1 MANEFKITDIVDKKA
16 FDELTNLIN
25 KFNETKE
32 VYSDLTKEL
41 AGGLKVKPGDLK
53 ELADKTEKYTNIMN
67 QLVTTQNKLADI
79 QGKYKAVLNDLNKN
93 MKEFLSL
100 SSLSGKFDSLTSA
113 INKASDALKTA
124 SEAIKNTSEAQKEN
138 AQTTQRQSQ
147 AMQSASSSISLTSSA
162 YAEILNTVT
171 SYDNKAKELNER
183 LSINKTKLDEIRRE
197 LSNLS
202 KELSKG
208 TISQQEYLRIVSD
221 LTIKERDLVQQ
232 NKQYTSLLNAHSKAM
247 VSTAGSYNEMSAAVV
262 QLENRFRNLSEAQRQ
277 GDQGVGLIKQIK
289 QLKDEL
295 KTIDAQMGNYQRNVG
310 NYTSHWNGLNVSVQ
324 QMARELPSLAVGWN
338 TFFLAISNNLPIMAD
353 EIKRARD
360 EFKALQ
366 ESGQQGVPVWK
377 QLTKSIL
384 NWQTALVVGITLLSV
399 YGKDIMDWVA
409 SLFKAK
415 DATKELLSAEQEMA
429 LGIKKGMKDVA
440 NSTVKLDVLYKA
452 TQDHTRSLKD
462 RNAAVDELQKMYPA
476 YFANLSND
484 EILAGKAKEAYVQLR
499 EELVANAIARAQL
512 DRMTDIADKREESL
526 LKRRV
531 QYNTYLQAEQKII
544 EASAALEDARQK
556 KAKEGDEVW
565 GYLVAKREEELKK
578 AEDQAKKEKAAW
590 EDLIKET
597 KDYDKVLEGMSKNI
611 NVGALTNDSNGSNK
625 KEAEE
630 YANYM
635 KNIERELTKTRI
647 ALIEDRRK
655 AEVASVENTY
665 KENINKIKGYSAKE
679 NQLRSQYEEEKNKNI
694 REINEKYDLEREEY
708 ESDLEKRSIELKLDT
723 IKNNSEKE
731 LEYKLDL
738 LLRMNELLREE
749 EIREAERRGEDVEL
763 INKKYDARFSSIIQ
777 DNISERLGLIK
788 KGTDRELDIL
798 DTNSLKEINALN
810 KQYKQGE
817 INEKQY
823 RDGLYKITKESG
835 EAKLKL
841 LLKEAEAEL
850 ALSTDL
856 PQEKVDEIQRRIDK
870 IKAQIEAF
878 NNDMDN
884 DENNPGK
891 RWAKNFNSALGDM
904 SSSANKYLGDSA
916 KIFNALGD
924 IIGEMTAKMKDAE
937 DSVFDFWGA
946 LGKGEDGLKKKLTFV
961 LSSFA
966 KIQDGITSIM
976 TDIYDARIKRVEEEQ
991 EANEEAGEK
1000 ELERIEKLEN
1010 SGAITKE
1017 EAEARKRAAEQ
1028 ATANKNKELEKK
1040 KEVLQQKQAKWE
1052 KANAISQSVIATA
1065 LAVSKA
1071 LPNLVLAALVGTLG
1085 AAQLATIIAQPIPK
1099 YAKGT
1104 DNHPGGLAIV
1114 GDGGKHEAVVT
1125 DKGTYITP
1133 NVPTLIDLPRRAKV
1147 IPDVDIERRSDFLPP
1162 FDRLALYRSMN
1173 LRSDI
1178 GALMKDA
1185 ERMGEPITVNV
1196 NNDYRKLE
1204 REMQSLNRS
1213 FEKMA
1218 KYQKKAA
1225 KETELRNIS
1234 SRI

>member
-16 FDELTNLIN
+16 FDELTSLIA

-32 VYSDLTKEL
+32 AYVNLTKDL
-41 AGGLKVKPGDLK
+41 AGGLRVKPGDLK

-67 QLVTTQNKLADI
+67 QLVTTQNKLSDI
-79 QGKYKAVLNDLNKN
+79 QGRYKGILNDLNKN

-113 INKASDALKTA
+113 INKASDALKIA
-124 SEAIKNTSEAQKEN
+124 SEAQKDN
-138 AQTTQRQSQ
+138 AQTTQRQAQ

-162 YAEILNTVT
+162 YAEIINTVT

-183 LSINKTKLDEIRRE
+183 LSANKIRLDEIRRE
-197 LSNLS
+197 LSKLS

-208 TISQQEYLRIVSD
+208 IISQQEYLNKVSD

-262 QLENRFRNLSEAQRQ
+262 QLENRFRNLPEAQRQ

-295 KTIDAQMGNYQRNVG
+295 KAIDAQMGNYQRNVG
-310 NYTSHWNGLNVSVQ
+310 KYTSHWNGLNASVQ
-324 QMARELPSLAVGWN
+324 QVARELPSLAVGWN
-338 TFFLAISNNLPIMAD
+338 AFSLAISNNLPIMAD

-366 ESGQQGVPVWK
+366 ESGQKGVPVWK
-377 QLTKSIL
+377 QLTKSII

-399 YGKDIMDWVA
+399 YGNDIMNWIEN
-409 SLFKAK
+409 LFKAK
-415 DATKELLSAEQEMA
+415 EVTGDLIDYENKLLIARQK
-429 LGIKKGMKDVA
+429 GIQDI
-440 NSTVKLDVLYKA
+440 SRETTKLDLLYKT
-452 TQDHTRSLKD
+452 TQDTNKSMKERLAAA
-462 RNAAVDELQKMYPA
+462 NALQKMSPDYLG
-476 YFANLSND
+476 NMKKES
-484 EILAGKAKEAYVQLR
+484 ILAGEAKEAYMQLR
-499 EELVANAIARAQL
+499 KELVASAIARAQL
-512 DRMTDIADKREESL
+512 DEMTKIAAQRYKAWVKERNAYVS
-526 LKRRV
+526 
-531 QYNTYLQAEQKII
+531 YLRSENELSKNNSDLQKTIT
-544 EASAALEDARQK
+544 LN
-556 KAKEGDEVW
+556 
-565 GYLVAKREEELKK
+565 
-578 AEDQAKKEKAAW
+578 AKKQW
-590 EDLIKET
+590 ENAKDSLS
-597 KDYDKVLEGMSKNI
+597 DYDKALKGMSESI
-611 NVGALTNDSNGSNK
+611 DVDALVNDSNDANK
-625 KEAEE
+625 KEAEK

-635 KNIERELTKTRI
+635 KNIESELTKTRI

-655 AEVASVENTY
+655 AEIASVENTY

-694 REINEKYDLEREEY
+694 RDINEKYDLEREEY

-738 LLRMNELLREE
+738 LLRMNEILREE

-823 RDGLYKITKESG
+823 RDGIYRITKESG

-850 ALSTDL
+850 ALSSDL

-870 IKAQIEAF
+870 IKAQIEDF
-878 NNDMDN
+878 GNDMDN

-891 RWAKNFNSALGDM
+891 RWADDFNNSLGNL

-916 KIFNALGD
+916 NIFNALGD
-924 IIGEMTAKMKDAE
+924 IIGEITAKMDDAG
-937 DSVFDFWGA
+937 DSVLNFWGK
-946 LGKGEDGLKKKLTFV
+946 LDDKGKLSFV

-1010 SGAITKE
+1010 SGVITKE

-1028 ATANKNKELEKK
+1028 TTANKNKELEKK
-1040 KEVLQQKQAKWE
+1040 KEALQQKQAKWE
-1052 KANAISQSVIATA
+1052 KANAISQSIIATA
-1065 LAVSKA
+1065 LAVSRA
-1071 LPNLVLAALVGTLG
+1071 LPNMVLAALVGALG

-1125 DKGTYITP
+1125 DRGAYITP

-1225 KETELRNIS
+1225 KEAELRNIS
-1234 SRI
+1234 NRI

>member
-138 AQTTQRQSQ
+138 AQTTQRQAQ
-147 AMQSASSSISLTSSA
+147 AMQSASSSISLASSA

-183 LSINKTKLDEIRRE
+183 LSANKIRLDEIRRE
-197 LSNLS
+197 LSKLS

-208 TISQQEYLRIVSD
+208 TISQQEYLNKVSN
-221 LTIKERDLVQQ
+221 LANEERGLIQQ
-232 NKQYTSLLNAHSKAM
+232 NKQYTSLLNAHSKVIISA
-247 VSTAGSYNEMSAAVV
+247 SGSYNEMSAAVV

-611 NVGALTNDSNGSNK
+611 NVGALANDSNGSNK

-635 KNIERELTKTRI
+635 KNIESELTKTRI

-655 AEVASVENTY
+655 AEIASVENTY

-694 REINEKYDLEREEY
+694 RDINEKYDLEREEY

-788 KGTDRELDIL
+788 KWTDRELDIL

-891 RWAKNFNSALGDM
+891 RWADDFNNSLGNL

-916 KIFNALGD
+916 NIFNALGD
-924 IIGEMTAKMKDAE
+924 IIGEITAKMDDAG
-937 DSVFDFWGA
+937 DSVLNFWGK
-946 LGKGEDGLKKKLTFV
+946 LDDKGKLSFV

-1010 SGAITKE
+1010 SGVITKE

-1028 ATANKNKELEKK
+1028 TTANKNKELEKK
-1040 KEVLQQKQAKWE
+1040 KEALQQKQAKWE
-1052 KANAISQSVIATA
+1052 KANAISQSIIATA
-1065 LAVSKA
+1065 LAVSRA
-1071 LPNLVLAALVGTLG
+1071 LPNMVLAALVGALG

-1125 DKGTYITP
+1125 DRGAYITP

-1225 KETELRNIS
+1225 KEAELRNIS
-1234 SRI
+1234 NRI

>member
-16 FDELTNLIN
+16 FDELTSLIA

-32 VYSDLTKEL
+32 AYVNLTKDL
-41 AGGLKVKPGDLK
+41 AGGLRVKPGDLK

-67 QLVTTQNKLADI
+67 QLVTTQNKLSDI
-79 QGKYKAVLNDLNKN
+79 QGRYKGILNDLNKN

-113 INKASDALKTA
+113 INKVSDALKIA
-124 SEAIKNTSEAQKEN
+124 SEAQKDN
-138 AQTTQRQSQ
+138 AQTTQRQAQ

-183 LSINKTKLDEIRRE
+183 LSANKIRLDEIRRE
-197 LSNLS
+197 LSELS

-208 TISQQEYLRIVSD
+208 IISQQEYLNKVSD

-232 NKQYTSLLNAHSKAM
+232 NKQYTSLLNAHSKVM
-247 VSTAGSYNEMSAAVV
+247 VSTSGSYNEMSAAVV

-295 KTIDAQMGNYQRNVG
+295 KAIDAQMGNYQRNVG
-310 NYTSHWNGLNVSVQ
+310 NYTSHWNGLNASVQ
-324 QMARELPSLAVGWN
+324 QVARELPSLAVGWN
-338 TFFLAISNNLPIMAD
+338 AFFLAISNNLPIMAN

-366 ESGQQGVPVWK
+366 ESGQKGVPVWK

-399 YGKDIMDWVA
+399 YGKDIMNWIEN
-409 SLFKAK
+409 LFKAK
-415 DATKELLSAEQEMA
+415 EVTGDLIDYENKLLIARQK
-429 LGIKKGMKDVA
+429 GIQDI
-440 NSTVKLDVLYKA
+440 SRETTKLDLLYKT
-452 TQDHTRSLKD
+452 TQDTNKSMKERLAAA
-462 RNAAVDELQKMYPA
+462 NALQKMSPDYLG
-476 YFANLSND
+476 NMKKES
-484 EILAGKAKEAYVQLR
+484 ILAGEAKEAYMQLR
-499 EELVANAIARAQL
+499 KELVASAIARAQL
-512 DRMTDIADKREESL
+512 DEMTKIAAQRYKAWVKERNAYVS
-526 LKRRV
+526 
-531 QYNTYLQAEQKII
+531 YLRSENELSKNNSDLQKTIT
-544 EASAALEDARQK
+544 LN
-556 KAKEGDEVW
+556 
-565 GYLVAKREEELKK
+565 
-578 AEDQAKKEKAAW
+578 AKKQW
-590 EDLIKET
+590 ENAKDSLS
-597 KDYDKVLEGMSKNI
+597 DYDKALKGMSESI
-611 NVGALTNDSNGSNK
+611 DVDALVNDFNDANK

-635 KNIERELTKTRI
+635 KNIESELTKTRI

-655 AEVASVENTY
+655 AEIASVENTY

-694 REINEKYDLEREEY
+694 RDINEKYDLEREEY

-738 LLRMNELLREE
+738 LLRMNEILREE

-823 RDGLYKITKESG
+823 RDGIYRITKESG

-850 ALSTDL
+850 ALSSDL

-870 IKAQIEAF
+870 IKAQIEDF
-878 NNDMDN
+878 GNDMDN

-891 RWAKNFNSALGDM
+891 RWADDFNNSLGNL

-916 KIFNALGD
+916 NIFNALGD
-924 IIGEMTAKMKDAE
+924 IIGEITAKMDDAG
-937 DSVFDFWGA
+937 DSVLNFWGK
-946 LGKGEDGLKKKLTFV
+946 LDDKGKLSFV

-1010 SGAITKE
+1010 SGVITKE

-1028 ATANKNKELEKK
+1028 TTANKNKELEKK
-1040 KEVLQQKQAKWE
+1040 KEALQQKQAKWE
-1052 KANAISQSVIATA
+1052 KANAISQSIIATA
-1065 LAVSKA
+1065 LAVSRA
-1071 LPNLVLAALVGTLG
+1071 LPNMVLAALVGALG

-1125 DKGTYITP
+1125 DRGAYITP

-1225 KETELRNIS
+1225 KEAELRNIS
-1234 SRI
+1234 NRI

>member
-16 FDELTNLIN
+16 FDELTNLIA
-25 KFNETKE
+25 KFNETQE
-32 VYSDLTKEL
+32 VYVNLTKVL
-41 AGGLKVKPGDLK
+41 AGGLDVKPKDLK

-67 QLVTTQNKLADI
+67 QLVTTQNKLSDI
-79 QGKYKAVLNDLNKN
+79 QGRYKGILNDLNKN

-113 INKASDALKTA
+113 INKASDALKIA
-124 SEAIKNTSEAQKEN
+124 SEAIKNTSEAQKDN
-138 AQTTQRQSQ
+138 AQTTQRQAQ

-183 LSINKTKLDEIRRE
+183 LSANKIRLDEIRRE
-197 LSNLS
+197 LSELS

-208 TISQQEYLRIVSD
+208 IISQQEYLNKVSD

-310 NYTSHWNGLNVSVQ
+310 NYTSHWNGLNASVQ
-324 QMARELPSLAVGWN
+324 QVARELPSLAVGWN

-366 ESGQQGVPVWK
+366 ESGQKGVPVWK

-399 YGKDIMDWVA
+399 YGKDIMNWIEN
-409 SLFKAK
+409 LFKAK
-415 DATKELLSAEQEMA
+415 EVTGDLIDYENKLLIARQK
-429 LGIKKGMKDVA
+429 GIQDI
-440 NSTVKLDVLYKA
+440 SRETTKLDLLYKT
-452 TQDHTRSLKD
+452 TQDTNKSMKERL
-462 RNAAVDELQKMYPA
+462 AAANTLQKMSPDYLG
-476 YFANLSND
+476 NMKKES
-484 EILAGKAKEAYVQLR
+484 ILAGEAKEAYMQLR
-499 EELVANAIARAQL
+499 KELVASAIARAQL
-512 DRMTDIADKREESL
+512 DEMTKIAAQRYKAWVKERNAYVS
-526 LKRRV
+526 
-531 QYNTYLQAEQKII
+531 YLRSENELSKNNSDLQKTIT
-544 EASAALEDARQK
+544 LN
-556 KAKEGDEVW
+556 
-565 GYLVAKREEELKK
+565 
-578 AEDQAKKEKAAW
+578 AKKQW
-590 EDLIKET
+590 ENAKDSLS
-597 KDYDKVLEGMSKNI
+597 DYDKALKGMSESI
-611 NVGALTNDSNGSNK
+611 DVDALVNDSNDANK

-635 KNIERELTKTRI
+635 KNIESELTKTRI

-655 AEVASVENTY
+655 AEIASVENTY

-694 REINEKYDLEREEY
+694 RDINEKYDLEREEY

-823 RDGLYKITKESG
+823 RDGIYRITKESG

-850 ALSTDL
+850 ALSSDL

-878 NNDMDN
+878 GNDMDN

-891 RWAKNFNSALGDM
+891 RWADDFNNALGNL
-904 SSSANKYLGDSA
+904 SSSSNKYLGDSA
-916 KIFNALGD
+916 NIFNALGD
-924 IIGEMTAKMKDAE
+924 IIGEITAKMDDAG
-937 DSVFDFWGA
+937 DSVLNFWGK
-946 LGKGEDGLKKKLTFV
+946 LDDKGKLSFV

-1010 SGAITKE
+1010 SGVITKE

-1028 ATANKNKELEKK
+1028 TTANKNKELEKK
-1040 KEVLQQKQAKWE
+1040 KEALQQKQAKWE
-1052 KANAISQSVIATA
+1052 KANAISQSIIATA
-1065 LAVSKA
+1065 LAVSRA
-1071 LPNLVLAALVGTLG
+1071 LPNMVLAALVGALG

-1125 DKGTYITP
+1125 DRGAYITP

-1225 KETELRNIS
+1225 KEAELRNIS
-1234 SRI
+1234 NRI

>member
-1 MANEFKITDIVDKKA
+1 M
-16 FDELTNLIN
+16 
-25 KFNETKE
+25 
-32 VYSDLTKEL
+32 
-41 AGGLKVKPGDLK
+41 AGGLRVKPGDLK

-67 QLVTTQNKLADI
+67 QLVTTQNKLSDI
-79 QGKYKAVLNDLNKN
+79 QGRYKGILNDLNKN

-113 INKASDALKTA
+113 INKASDALKIA
-124 SEAIKNTSEAQKEN
+124 SEAQKDN
-138 AQTTQRQSQ
+138 AQTTQRQAQ

-171 SYDNKAKELNER
+171 SYDNKAKELNES
-183 LSINKTKLDEIRRE
+183 LSANKIRLDEIRRE
-197 LSNLS
+197 LSKLS

-208 TISQQEYLRIVSD
+208 IISQQEYLNKVSD

-295 KTIDAQMGNYQRNVG
+295 KAIDAQMGNYQRNVG
-310 NYTSHWNGLNVSVQ
+310 NYTSHWNGLNASVQ
-324 QMARELPSLAVGWN
+324 QVARELPSLAVGWN

-366 ESGQQGVPVWK
+366 ESGQKGVPVWK

-399 YGKDIMDWVA
+399 YGKDIMNWIE

-415 DATKELLSAEQEMA
+415 EVTGDLIDYENKLLIARQK
-429 LGIKKGMKDVA
+429 GIQDI
-440 NSTVKLDVLYKA
+440 SRETTKLDLLYKT
-452 TQDHTRSLKD
+452 TQDTNKSMKERLAAA
-462 RNAAVDELQKMYPA
+462 NALQKMSPDYLG
-476 YFANLSND
+476 NMKKES
-484 EILAGKAKEAYVQLR
+484 ILAGEAKEAYMQLR
-499 EELVANAIARAQL
+499 KELVASAIARAQL
-512 DRMTDIADKREESL
+512 DEMTKIAAQRYKAWVKERNAYVS
-526 LKRRV
+526 
-531 QYNTYLQAEQKII
+531 YLRSENELSKNNSDLQKTIT
-544 EASAALEDARQK
+544 LN
-556 KAKEGDEVW
+556 
-565 GYLVAKREEELKK
+565 
-578 AEDQAKKEKAAW
+578 AKKQW
-590 EDLIKET
+590 ENAKDSLS
-597 KDYDKVLEGMSKNI
+597 DYDKALKGMSESI
-611 NVGALTNDSNGSNK
+611 DVDALVNDSNDANK
-625 KEAEE
+625 KEAEK

-635 KNIERELTKTRI
+635 KNIESELTKTRI

-655 AEVASVENTY
+655 AEIASVENTY

-694 REINEKYDLEREEY
+694 RDINEKYDLEREEY

-738 LLRMNELLREE
+738 LLRMNEILREE

-823 RDGLYKITKESG
+823 RDGIYRITKESG

-850 ALSTDL
+850 ALSSDL

-870 IKAQIEAF
+870 IKAQIEDF
-878 NNDMDN
+878 GNDMDN

-891 RWAKNFNSALGDM
+891 RWADDFNNSLGNL

-916 KIFNALGD
+916 NIFNALGD
-924 IIGEMTAKMKDAE
+924 IIGEITAKMDDAG
-937 DSVFDFWGA
+937 DSVLNFWGK
-946 LGKGEDGLKKKLTFV
+946 LDDKGKLSFV

-1010 SGAITKE
+1010 SGVITKE

-1028 ATANKNKELEKK
+1028 TTANKNKELEKK
-1040 KEVLQQKQAKWE
+1040 KEALQQKQAKWE
-1052 KANAISQSVIATA
+1052 KANAISQSIIATA
-1065 LAVSKA
+1065 LAVSRA
-1071 LPNLVLAALVGTLG
+1071 LPNMVLAALVGALG

-1125 DKGTYITP
+1125 DRGAYITP

-1225 KETELRNIS
+1225 KEAELRNIS
-1234 SRI
+1234 NRI

>member
-16 FDELTNLIN
+16 FDELTSLIA

-32 VYSDLTKEL
+32 AYVNLTKDL
-41 AGGLKVKPGDLK
+41 AGGLRVKPGDLK

-67 QLVTTQNKLADI
+67 QLVTTQNKLSDI
-79 QGKYKAVLNDLNKN
+79 QGRYKGILNDLNKN

-113 INKASDALKTA
+113 INKASDALKIA
-124 SEAIKNTSEAQKEN
+124 SEAQKDN
-138 AQTTQRQSQ
+138 AQTTQRQAQ

-183 LSINKTKLDEIRRE
+183 LSANKIRLDEIRRE
-197 LSNLS
+197 LSELS

-208 TISQQEYLRIVSD
+208 IISQQEYLNKVSD

-247 VSTAGSYNEMSAAVV
+247 VSTSGSYNEMSAAVV

-295 KTIDAQMGNYQRNVG
+295 KAIDAQMGNYQRNVG
-310 NYTSHWNGLNVSVQ
+310 NYTSHWNGLNASVQ
-324 QMARELPSLAVGWN
+324 QVARELPSLAVGWN
-338 TFFLAISNNLPIMAD
+338 AFFLAISNNLPIMAD

-366 ESGQQGVPVWK
+366 ESGQKGVPVWK

-399 YGKDIMDWVA
+399 YGKDIMNWIEN
-409 SLFKAK
+409 LFKAK
-415 DATKELLSAEQEMA
+415 EVTGDLIDYENKLLIARQK
-429 LGIKKGMKDVA
+429 GIQDI
-440 NSTVKLDVLYKA
+440 SRETTKLDLLYKT
-452 TQDHTRSLKD
+452 TQDTNKLRKERLAAA
-462 RNAAVDELQKMYPA
+462 NALQKMYPD
-476 YFANLSND
+476 YLGNMKKES
-484 EILAGKAKEAYVQLR
+484 ILAGEAKEAYMQLR
-499 EELVANAIARAQL
+499 KELVASAIARAQL
-512 DRMTDIADKREESL
+512 DEMTKIAAQRYKAWVKERNAYVS
-526 LKRRV
+526 
-531 QYNTYLQAEQKII
+531 YLRSENELSKNNSDLQKTIT
-544 EASAALEDARQK
+544 LN
-556 KAKEGDEVW
+556 
-565 GYLVAKREEELKK
+565 
-578 AEDQAKKEKAAW
+578 AKKQW
-590 EDLIKET
+590 ENAKDSLS
-597 KDYDKVLEGMSKNI
+597 DYDKALKGMSESI
-611 NVGALTNDSNGSNK
+611 DVDALVNDSNDANK

-635 KNIERELTKTRI
+635 KNIESELTKTRI

-655 AEVASVENTY
+655 AEIASVENTY

-694 REINEKYDLEREEY
+694 RDINEKYDLEREEY

-738 LLRMNELLREE
+738 LLRMNEILREE

-823 RDGLYKITKESG
+823 RDGIYKITKESG

-841 LLKEAEAEL
+841 LLKESEAEL
-850 ALSTDL
+850 ALSSDL

-870 IKAQIEAF
+870 IKAQIGAF
-878 NNDMDN
+878 GDDMDN

-891 RWAKNFNSALGDM
+891 RWADDFNNALGNL

-916 KIFNALGD
+916 NIFNALGD
-924 IIGEMTAKMKDAE
+924 IIGEITSKMDDAG
-937 DSVFDFWGA
+937 DSVLNFWGK
-946 LGKGEDGLKKKLTFV
+946 LDDKGKLSFV

-1010 SGAITKE
+1010 SGVITKE

-1028 ATANKNKELEKK
+1028 TTANKNKELEKK
-1040 KEVLQQKQAKWE
+1040 KEALQQKQAKWE
-1052 KANAISQSVIATA
+1052 KANAISQSIIATA
-1065 LAVSKA
+1065 LAVSRA
-1071 LPNLVLAALVGTLG
+1071 LPNMVLAALVGALG

-1125 DKGTYITP
+1125 DRGAYITP

-1225 KETELRNIS
+1225 KEAELRNIS
-1234 SRI
+1234 NRI

>member
-16 FDELTNLIN
+16 FDELTSLIA

-32 VYSDLTKEL
+32 AYVNLTKDL
-41 AGGLKVKPGDLK
+41 AGGLRVKPGDLK

-67 QLVTTQNKLADI
+67 QLVTTQNKLSDI
-79 QGKYKAVLNDLNKN
+79 QGRYKGILNDLNKN

-113 INKASDALKTA
+113 INKASDALKIA
-124 SEAIKNTSEAQKEN
+124 SEAQKDN
-138 AQTTQRQSQ
+138 AQTTQRQAQ

-183 LSINKTKLDEIRRE
+183 LSANKIRLDEIRRE
-197 LSNLS
+197 LSELS

-208 TISQQEYLRIVSD
+208 IISQQEYLNKVSD

-232 NKQYTSLLNAHSKAM
+232 NKQYTSLLNVHSKAM

-295 KTIDAQMGNYQRNVG
+295 KAIDAQMGNYQRNVG
-310 NYTSHWNGLNVSVQ
+310 NYTSHWNGLNASVQ
-324 QMARELPSLAVGWN
+324 QVARELPSLAVGWN
-338 TFFLAISNNLPIMAD
+338 AFFLAISNNLPIMAN

-366 ESGQQGVPVWK
+366 ESGQKGVPVWK

-399 YGKDIMDWVA
+399 YGKDIMNWIEN
-409 SLFKAK
+409 LFKAK
-415 DATKELLSAEQEMA
+415 EVTGDLIDYENKLLIARQK
-429 LGIKKGMKDVA
+429 GIQDI
-440 NSTVKLDVLYKA
+440 SRETTKLDLLYKT
-452 TQDHTRSLKD
+452 TQDTNKSMKERLAAA
-462 RNAAVDELQKMYPA
+462 NALQKMSPDYLG
-476 YFANLSND
+476 NMKKES
-484 EILAGKAKEAYVQLR
+484 ILAGEAKEAYMQLR
-499 EELVANAIARAQL
+499 KELVASAIARAQL
-512 DRMTDIADKREESL
+512 DEMTKIAAQRYKAWVKERNAYVS
-526 LKRRV
+526 
-531 QYNTYLQAEQKII
+531 YLRSENELSKNNSDLQKTIT
-544 EASAALEDARQK
+544 LN
-556 KAKEGDEVW
+556 
-565 GYLVAKREEELKK
+565 
-578 AEDQAKKEKAAW
+578 AKKQW
-590 EDLIKET
+590 ENAKDSLS
-597 KDYDKVLEGMSKNI
+597 DYDKALKGMSESI
-611 NVGALTNDSNGSNK
+611 DVDALVNDSNDANK

-635 KNIERELTKTRI
+635 KNIESELTKTRI

-655 AEVASVENTY
+655 AEIASVENTY

-694 REINEKYDLEREEY
+694 RDINEKYDLEREEY

-738 LLRMNELLREE
+738 LLRMNEILREE

-823 RDGLYKITKESG
+823 RDGIYRITKESG

-850 ALSTDL
+850 ALSSDL
-856 PQEKVDEIQRRIDK
+856 PQEKVDEIQRRIDE
-870 IKAQIEAF
+870 IKAQIEDF
-878 NNDMDN
+878 GNDMDN

-891 RWAKNFNSALGDM
+891 RWADDFNNSLGNL

-916 KIFNALGD
+916 NIFNALGD
-924 IIGEMTAKMKDAE
+924 IIGEITAKMDDAG
-937 DSVFDFWGA
+937 DSVLNFWGK
-946 LGKGEDGLKKKLTFV
+946 LDDKGKLSFV

-1010 SGAITKE
+1010 SGVITKE

-1028 ATANKNKELEKK
+1028 TTANKNKELEKK
-1040 KEVLQQKQAKWE
+1040 KEALQQKQAKWE
-1052 KANAISQSVIATA
+1052 KANAISQSIIATA
-1065 LAVSKA
+1065 LAVSRA
-1071 LPNLVLAALVGTLG
+1071 LPNMVLAALVGALG

-1125 DKGTYITP
+1125 DRGAYITP

-1147 IPDVDIERRSDFLPP
+1147 IPDVDIERRSDFLSP

-1225 KETELRNIS
+1225 KEAELRNIS

>member
-16 FDELTNLIN
+16 FDELTSLIA

-32 VYSDLTKEL
+32 AYVNLTKDL
-41 AGGLKVKPGDLK
+41 AGGLRVKPGDLK

-67 QLVTTQNKLADI
+67 QLVTTQNKLSDI
-79 QGKYKAVLNDLNKN
+79 QGRYKGILNDLNKN

-113 INKASDALKTA
+113 INKASYALKTA
-124 SEAIKNTSEAQKEN
+124 SERIKNTSEAQKEN

-162 YAEILNTVT
+162 YAEILNTVI

-247 VSTAGSYNEMSAAVV
+247 VSTSGSYNEMSAAVV

-289 QLKDEL
+289 KLKDEL
-295 KTIDAQMGNYQRNVG
+295 KAIDAQMGNYQRNVG
-310 NYTSHWNGLNVSVQ
+310 NYTSHWNGLNASVQ
-324 QMARELPSLAVGWN
+324 QLARELPSLAVGWN

-366 ESGQQGVPVWK
+366 ESGQKGVPVWK

-399 YGKDIMDWVA
+399 YGKDIMNWIEK
-409 SLFKAK
+409 LFKAK
-415 DATKELLSAEQEMA
+415 EVTGDLIDYENKLLIARQK
-429 LGIKKGMKDVA
+429 GIQDI
-440 NSTVKLDVLYKA
+440 SRETTKLDLLYKT
-452 TQDHTRSLKD
+452 TQDTNKSMKERLAAA
-462 RNAAVDELQKMYPA
+462 NALQKMSPDYLG
-476 YFANLSND
+476 NMKKES
-484 EILAGKAKEAYVQLR
+484 ILAGEAKEAYMQLR
-499 EELVANAIARAQL
+499 KELVASAIARAQL
-512 DRMTDIADKREESL
+512 DEMTKIAAQRYKAWVKERNAYVS
-526 LKRRV
+526 
-531 QYNTYLQAEQKII
+531 YLRSENELSKNNSDLQKTIT
-544 EASAALEDARQK
+544 LN
-556 KAKEGDEVW
+556 
-565 GYLVAKREEELKK
+565 
-578 AEDQAKKEKAAW
+578 AKKQW
-590 EDLIKET
+590 ENAKDSLS
-597 KDYDKVLEGMSKNI
+597 DYDKALKGMSESI
-611 NVGALTNDSNGSNK
+611 DVDALVNDSNDANK

-635 KNIERELTKTRI
+635 KNIESELTKTRI

-655 AEVASVENTY
+655 AEIASVENTY

-694 REINEKYDLEREEY
+694 RDINEKYDLEREEY

-850 ALSTDL
+850 ALSSDL

-870 IKAQIEAF
+870 IKAQIGAF
-878 NNDMDN
+878 GDDMDN

-891 RWAKNFNSALGDM
+891 RWADDFNNALGNL

-916 KIFNALGD
+916 NIFNALGD
-924 IIGEMTAKMKDAE
+924 IIGEITSKMDDAG
-937 DSVFDFWGA
+937 DSVLNFWGK
-946 LGKGEDGLKKKLTFV
+946 LDDKGKLSFV

-1010 SGAITKE
+1010 SGVITKE

-1028 ATANKNKELEKK
+1028 TTANKNKELEKK
-1040 KEVLQQKQAKWE
+1040 KEALQQKQAKWE
-1052 KANAISQSVIATA
+1052 KANAISQSIIATA
-1065 LAVSKA
+1065 LAVSRA
-1071 LPNLVLAALVGTLG
+1071 LPNMVLAALVGALG

-1125 DKGTYITP
+1125 DRGAYITP

-1147 IPDVDIERRSDFLPP
+1147 IPDVDIERRSDFLSP

-1225 KETELRNIS
+1225 KEAELRNIS
-1234 SRI
+1234 NRI

>member
-1 MANEFKITDIVDKKA
+1 MN
-16 FDELTNLIN
+16 
-25 KFNETKE
+25 
-32 VYSDLTKEL
+32 LTKDL
-41 AGGLKVKPGDLK
+41 AGGLRVKPGDLK

-67 QLVTTQNKLADI
+67 QLVTTQNKLSDI
-79 QGKYKAVLNDLNKN
+79 QGRYKGILNDLNKN

-113 INKASDALKTA
+113 INKASDALKIA
-124 SEAIKNTSEAQKEN
+124 SEAQKDN
-138 AQTTQRQSQ
+138 AQTTQRQAQ

-183 LSINKTKLDEIRRE
+183 LSANKIRLDEIRRE
-197 LSNLS
+197 LSELS

-208 TISQQEYLRIVSD
+208 IISQQEYLNKVSD

-247 VSTAGSYNEMSAAVV
+247 VSTSGSYNEMSAAVV

-295 KTIDAQMGNYQRNVG
+295 KAIDAQMGNYQRNVG
-310 NYTSHWNGLNVSVQ
+310 NYTSHWNGLNASVQ
-324 QMARELPSLAVGWN
+324 QVARELPSLAVGWN
-338 TFFLAISNNLPIMAD
+338 AFFLAISNNLPIMAD

-366 ESGQQGVPVWK
+366 ESGQKGVPVWK

-399 YGKDIMDWVA
+399 YGKDIMNWIEN
-409 SLFKAK
+409 LFKAK
-415 DATKELLSAEQEMA
+415 EVTGDLIDYENKLLIARQK
-429 LGIKKGMKDVA
+429 GIQDI
-440 NSTVKLDVLYKA
+440 SRETTKLDLLYKT
-452 TQDHTRSLKD
+452 TQDTNKLRKERLAAA
-462 RNAAVDELQKMYPA
+462 NALQKMYPD
-476 YFANLSND
+476 YLGNMKKES
-484 EILAGKAKEAYVQLR
+484 ILAGEAKEAYMQLR
-499 EELVANAIARAQL
+499 KELVASAIARAQL
-512 DRMTDIADKREESL
+512 DEMTKIAAQRYKAWVKERNAYVS
-526 LKRRV
+526 
-531 QYNTYLQAEQKII
+531 YLRSENELSKNNSDLQKTIT
-544 EASAALEDARQK
+544 LN
-556 KAKEGDEVW
+556 
-565 GYLVAKREEELKK
+565 
-578 AEDQAKKEKAAW
+578 AKKQW
-590 EDLIKET
+590 ENAKDSLS
-597 KDYDKVLEGMSKNI
+597 DYDKALKGMSESI
-611 NVGALTNDSNGSNK
+611 DVDALVNDSNDANK

-635 KNIERELTKTRI
+635 KNIESELTKTRI

-655 AEVASVENTY
+655 AEIASVENTY

-694 REINEKYDLEREEY
+694 RDINEKYDLEREEY

-738 LLRMNELLREE
+738 LLRMNEILREE

-823 RDGLYKITKESG
+823 RDGIYKITKESG

-850 ALSTDL
+850 ALSSDL

-870 IKAQIEAF
+870 IKAQIGAF
-878 NNDMDN
+878 GDDMDN

-891 RWAKNFNSALGDM
+891 RWADDFNNALGNL

-916 KIFNALGD
+916 NIFNALGD
-924 IIGEMTAKMKDAE
+924 IIGEITSKMDDAG
-937 DSVFDFWGA
+937 DSVLNFWGK
-946 LGKGEDGLKKKLTFV
+946 LDDKGKLSFV

-1010 SGAITKE
+1010 SGVITKE

-1028 ATANKNKELEKK
+1028 TTANKNKELEKK
-1040 KEVLQQKQAKWE
+1040 KEALQQKQAKWE
-1052 KANAISQSVIATA
+1052 KANAISQSIIATA
-1065 LAVSKA
+1065 LAVSRA
-1071 LPNLVLAALVGTLG
+1071 LPNMVLAALVGALG

-1125 DKGTYITP
+1125 DRGAYITP

-1225 KETELRNIS
+1225 KEAELRNIS
-1234 SRI
+1234 NRI

>member
-16 FDELTNLIN
+16 FDELTSLIA

-32 VYSDLTKEL
+32 AYVNLTKDL
-41 AGGLKVKPGDLK
+41 AGGLRVKPGDLK

-67 QLVTTQNKLADI
+67 QLVTTQNKLSDI
-79 QGKYKAVLNDLNKN
+79 QGRYKGILNDLNKN

-113 INKASDALKTA
+113 INKASDALKIA
-124 SEAIKNTSEAQKEN
+124 SEAQKDN
-138 AQTTQRQSQ
+138 AQTTQRQAQ

-183 LSINKTKLDEIRRE
+183 LSANKIRLDEIRRE
-197 LSNLS
+197 LSELS

-208 TISQQEYLRIVSD
+208 IISQQEYLNKVSD

-295 KTIDAQMGNYQRNVG
+295 KAIDAQMGNYQRNVG
-310 NYTSHWNGLNVSVQ
+310 NYTSHWNGLNASVQ
-324 QMARELPSLAVGWN
+324 QVARELPSLAVGWN
-338 TFFLAISNNLPIMAD
+338 AFFLAISDNLPIMAD

-366 ESGQQGVPVWK
+366 ESGQKGVPVWK

-384 NWQTALVVGITLLSV
+384 NWQTVLVVGITLLSV
-399 YGKDIMDWVA
+399 YGKDIMNWIEN
-409 SLFKAK
+409 LFKAK
-415 DATKELLSAEQEMA
+415 EVTGDLIDYENKLLIARQK
-429 LGIKKGMKDVA
+429 GIQDI
-440 NSTVKLDVLYKA
+440 SRETTKLDLLYKT
-452 TQDHTRSLKD
+452 TQDTNKLRKERLAAA
-462 RNAAVDELQKMYPA
+462 NALQKMYPD
-476 YFANLSND
+476 YLGNMKKES
-484 EILAGKAKEAYVQLR
+484 ILAGEAKEAYMQLR
-499 EELVANAIARAQL
+499 KELVASAIARAQL
-512 DRMTDIADKREESL
+512 DEMTKIAAQRYKAWVKERNAYVS
-526 LKRRV
+526 
-531 QYNTYLQAEQKII
+531 YLRSENELSKNNSDLQKTIT
-544 EASAALEDARQK
+544 LN
-556 KAKEGDEVW
+556 
-565 GYLVAKREEELKK
+565 
-578 AEDQAKKEKAAW
+578 AKKQW
-590 EDLIKET
+590 ENAKDSLS
-597 KDYDKVLEGMSKNI
+597 DYDKALKGMSESI
-611 NVGALTNDSNGSNK
+611 DVDALVNDSNDANK

-635 KNIERELTKTRI
+635 KNIESELTKTRI

-655 AEVASVENTY
+655 AEIASVENTY

-694 REINEKYDLEREEY
+694 RDINEKYDLEREEY

-738 LLRMNELLREE
+738 LLRMNEILREE

-823 RDGLYKITKESG
+823 RDGIYKITKESG

-850 ALSTDL
+850 ALSSDL

-870 IKAQIEAF
+870 IKAQIGAF
-878 NNDMDN
+878 GDDMDN

-891 RWAKNFNSALGDM
+891 RWADDFNNALGNL

-916 KIFNALGD
+916 NIFNALGD
-924 IIGEMTAKMKDAE
+924 IIGEITSKMDDAG
-937 DSVFDFWGA
+937 DSVLNFWGK
-946 LGKGEDGLKKKLTFV
+946 LDDKGKLSFV

-1010 SGAITKE
+1010 SGVITKE

-1028 ATANKNKELEKK
+1028 TTANKNKELEKK
-1040 KEVLQQKQAKWE
+1040 KEALQQKQAKWE
-1052 KANAISQSVIATA
+1052 KANAISQSIIATA
-1065 LAVSKA
+1065 LAVSRA
-1071 LPNLVLAALVGTLG
+1071 LPNMVLAALVGALG

-1125 DKGTYITP
+1125 DRGAYITP

-1225 KETELRNIS
+1225 KEAELRNIS
-1234 SRI
+1234 NRI

>member
-16 FDELTNLIN
+16 FDELANLIA

-32 VYSDLTKEL
+32 VYKNLTKDL
-41 AGGLKVKPGDLK
+41 AGGLRVKPGDLK

-67 QLVTTQNKLADI
+67 QLVTTQNKLSDI
-79 QGKYKAVLNDLNKN
+79 QGRHKGILNDLNKN

-113 INKASDALKTA
+113 INKASDALKIA
-124 SEAIKNTSEAQKEN
+124 SEAQKDN
-138 AQTTQRQSQ
+138 AQTTQRQAQ

-171 SYDNKAKELNER
+171 SYDNKAKELNES
-183 LSINKTKLDEIRRE
+183 LSANKIRLDEIRRE
-197 LSNLS
+197 LSKLS

-208 TISQQEYLRIVSD
+208 IISQQEYLNKVSD

-295 KTIDAQMGNYQRNVG
+295 KAIDAQMGNYQRNVG
-310 NYTSHWNGLNVSVQ
+310 NYTSHWNGLNASVQ
-324 QMARELPSLAVGWN
+324 QVARELPSLAVGWN

-366 ESGQQGVPVWK
+366 ESGQKGVPVWK

-399 YGKDIMDWVA
+399 YGKDIMNWIE

-415 DATKELLSAEQEMA
+415 EVTGDLIDYENKLLIARQK
-429 LGIKKGMKDVA
+429 GIQDI
-440 NSTVKLDVLYKA
+440 SRETTKLDLLYKT
-452 TQDHTRSLKD
+452 TQDTNKSMKERLAAA
-462 RNAAVDELQKMYPA
+462 NALQKMSPDYLG
-476 YFANLSND
+476 NMKKES
-484 EILAGKAKEAYVQLR
+484 ILAGEAKEAYMQLR
-499 EELVANAIARAQL
+499 KELVASAIARAQL
-512 DRMTDIADKREESL
+512 DEMTKIAAQRYKAWVKERNAYVS
-526 LKRRV
+526 
-531 QYNTYLQAEQKII
+531 YLRSENELSKNNSDLQKTIT
-544 EASAALEDARQK
+544 LN
-556 KAKEGDEVW
+556 
-565 GYLVAKREEELKK
+565 
-578 AEDQAKKEKAAW
+578 AKKQW
-590 EDLIKET
+590 ENAKDSLS
-597 KDYDKVLEGMSKNI
+597 DYDKALKGMSESI
-611 NVGALTNDSNGSNK
+611 DVDALVNDSNDANK
-625 KEAEE
+625 KEAEK

-635 KNIERELTKTRI
+635 KNIESELTKTRI

-655 AEVASVENTY
+655 AEIASVENTY

-694 REINEKYDLEREEY
+694 RDINEKYDLEREEY

-738 LLRMNELLREE
+738 LLRMNEILREE

-823 RDGLYKITKESG
+823 RDGIYRITKESG

-850 ALSTDL
+850 ALSSDL

-870 IKAQIEAF
+870 IKAQIEDF
-878 NNDMDN
+878 GNDMDN

-891 RWAKNFNSALGDM
+891 RWADDFNNSLGNL

-916 KIFNALGD
+916 NIFNALGD
-924 IIGEMTAKMKDAE
+924 IIGEITAKMDDAG
-937 DSVFDFWGA
+937 DSVLNFWGK
-946 LGKGEDGLKKKLTFV
+946 LDDKGKLSFV

-1010 SGAITKE
+1010 SGVITKE

-1028 ATANKNKELEKK
+1028 TTANKNKELEKK
-1040 KEVLQQKQAKWE
+1040 KEALQQKQAKWE
-1052 KANAISQSVIATA
+1052 KANAISQSIIATA
-1065 LAVSKA
+1065 LAVSRA
-1071 LPNLVLAALVGTLG
+1071 LPNMVLAALVGALG

-1125 DKGTYITP
+1125 DRGAYITP

-1225 KETELRNIS
+1225 KEAELRNIS
-1234 SRI
+1234 NRI

>member
-16 FDELTNLIN
+16 FDELTSLIA

-32 VYSDLTKEL
+32 AYVNLTKDL
-41 AGGLKVKPGDLK
+41 AGGLRVKPGDLK
-53 ELADKTEKYTNIMN
+53 ELADKTEKYTGIMN
-67 QLVTTQNKLADI
+67 QLVTTQNKLSDI
-79 QGKYKAVLNDLNKN
+79 QGRYKGILNDLNKN

-113 INKASDALKTA
+113 INKASDALKIA
-124 SEAIKNTSEAQKEN
+124 SEAQKDN
-138 AQTTQRQSQ
+138 AQTTQRQAQ

-183 LSINKTKLDEIRRE
+183 LSANKIRLDEIRRE
-197 LSNLS
+197 LSELS

-208 TISQQEYLRIVSD
+208 IISQQEYLNKVSD

-295 KTIDAQMGNYQRNVG
+295 KAIDAQMGNYQRNVG
-310 NYTSHWNGLNVSVQ
+310 NYTSHWNGLNASVQ
-324 QMARELPSLAVGWN
+324 QVARELPSLAVGWN
-338 TFFLAISNNLPIMAD
+338 AFFLAISNNLPIMAD

-366 ESGQQGVPVWK
+366 ESGQKGVPVWK

-484 EILAGKAKEAYVQLR
+484 EILAGKAKEAYEQLR

-611 NVGALTNDSNGSNK
+611 NVGALVNDSNDANK

-635 KNIERELTKTRI
+635 KNIESELTKTRI

-655 AEVASVENTY
+655 AEIASVENTY

-694 REINEKYDLEREEY
+694 RDINEKYDLEREEY

-723 IKNNSEKE
+723 IKNDSEKE

-823 RDGLYKITKESG
+823 RDGIYRITKESG

-850 ALSTDL
+850 ALSSDL

-870 IKAQIEAF
+870 IKAQIEDF
-878 NNDMDN
+878 GNDMDN

-891 RWAKNFNSALGDM
+891 RWADDFNNSLGNL

-916 KIFNALGD
+916 NIFNALGD
-924 IIGEMTAKMKDAE
+924 IIGEITAKMDDAG
-937 DSVFDFWGA
+937 DSVLNFWGK
-946 LGKGEDGLKKKLTFV
+946 LDDKGKLSFV

-1010 SGAITKE
+1010 SGVITKE

-1028 ATANKNKELEKK
+1028 TTANKNKELEKK
-1040 KEVLQQKQAKWE
+1040 KEALQQKQAKWE
-1052 KANAISQSVIATA
+1052 KANAISQSIIATA
-1065 LAVSKA
+1065 LAVSRA
-1071 LPNLVLAALVGTLG
+1071 LPNMVLAALVGALG

-1125 DKGTYITP
+1125 DRGAYITP

-1225 KETELRNIS
+1225 KEAELRNIS
-1234 SRI
+1234 NRI

>member
-16 FDELTNLIN
+16 FDELTSLIA

-32 VYSDLTKEL
+32 AYVNLTKDL
-41 AGGLKVKPGDLK
+41 AGGLRVKPGDLK

-67 QLVTTQNKLADI
+67 QLVTTQNKLSDI
-79 QGKYKAVLNDLNKN
+79 QGRYKGILNDLNKN

-113 INKASDALKTA
+113 INKASDALKIA
-124 SEAIKNTSEAQKEN
+124 SEAQKDN
-138 AQTTQRQSQ
+138 AQTTQRQAQ

-171 SYDNKAKELNER
+171 SYDNKAKELNES
-183 LSINKTKLDEIRRE
+183 LSANKIRLDEIRRE
-197 LSNLS
+197 LSKLS

-208 TISQQEYLRIVSD
+208 IISQQEYLNKVSD

-262 QLENRFRNLSEAQRQ
+262 QLENRFRNLSEDQRQ

-295 KTIDAQMGNYQRNVG
+295 KAIDAQMGNYQRNVG
-310 NYTSHWNGLNVSVQ
+310 NYTSHWNGLNASVQ
-324 QMARELPSLAVGWN
+324 QVARELPSLAVGWN

-366 ESGQQGVPVWK
+366 ESGQKGVPVWK

-399 YGKDIMDWVA
+399 YGKDIMNWIE

-415 DATKELLSAEQEMA
+415 EVTGDLIDYENKLLIARQK
-429 LGIKKGMKDVA
+429 GIQDI
-440 NSTVKLDVLYKA
+440 SRETTKLDLLYKT
-452 TQDHTRSLKD
+452 TQDTNKSMKERLAAA
-462 RNAAVDELQKMYPA
+462 NALQKMSPDYLG
-476 YFANLSND
+476 NMKKES
-484 EILAGKAKEAYVQLR
+484 ILAGEAKEAYMQLR
-499 EELVANAIARAQL
+499 KELVASAIARAQL
-512 DRMTDIADKREESL
+512 DEMTKIAAQRYKAWVKERNAYVS
-526 LKRRV
+526 
-531 QYNTYLQAEQKII
+531 YLRSENELSKNNSDLQKTIT
-544 EASAALEDARQK
+544 LN
-556 KAKEGDEVW
+556 
-565 GYLVAKREEELKK
+565 
-578 AEDQAKKEKAAW
+578 AKKQW
-590 EDLIKET
+590 ENAKDSLS
-597 KDYDKVLEGMSKNI
+597 DYDKALKGMSESI
-611 NVGALTNDSNGSNK
+611 DVDALVNDSNDANK
-625 KEAEE
+625 KEAEK

-635 KNIERELTKTRI
+635 KNIESELTKTRI

-655 AEVASVENTY
+655 AEIASVENTY

-694 REINEKYDLEREEY
+694 RDINEKYDLEREEY

-738 LLRMNELLREE
+738 LLRMNEILREE

-823 RDGLYKITKESG
+823 RDGIYRITKESG

-850 ALSTDL
+850 ALSSDL

-870 IKAQIEAF
+870 IKAQIEDF
-878 NNDMDN
+878 GNDMDN

-891 RWAKNFNSALGDM
+891 RWADDFNNSLGNL

-916 KIFNALGD
+916 NIFNALGD
-924 IIGEMTAKMKDAE
+924 IIGEITAKMDDAG
-937 DSVFDFWGA
+937 DSVLNFWGK
-946 LGKGEDGLKKKLTFV
+946 LDDKGKLSFV

-1010 SGAITKE
+1010 SGVITKE

-1028 ATANKNKELEKK
+1028 TTANKNKELEKK
-1040 KEVLQQKQAKWE
+1040 KEALQQKQAKWE
-1052 KANAISQSVIATA
+1052 KANAISQSIIATA
-1065 LAVSKA
+1065 LAVSRA
-1071 LPNLVLAALVGTLG
+1071 LPNMVLAALVGALG

-1125 DKGTYITP
+1125 DRGAYITP

-1225 KETELRNIS
+1225 KEAELRNIS
-1234 SRI
+1234 NRI

>member
-16 FDELTNLIN
+16 FDELTSLIA

-32 VYSDLTKEL
+32 AYVNLTKDL
-41 AGGLKVKPGDLK
+41 AGGLRVKPGDLK

-67 QLVTTQNKLADI
+67 QLVTTQNKLSDI
-79 QGKYKAVLNDLNKN
+79 QGRYKGILNDLNKN

-113 INKASDALKTA
+113 INKASDALKIA
-124 SEAIKNTSEAQKEN
+124 SEAQKDN
-138 AQTTQRQSQ
+138 AQTTQRQAQ

-183 LSINKTKLDEIRRE
+183 LSANKIRLDEIRRE
-197 LSNLS
+197 LSELS

-208 TISQQEYLRIVSD
+208 IISQQEYLNKVSD

-295 KTIDAQMGNYQRNVG
+295 KAIDAQMGNYQRNVG
-310 NYTSHWNGLNVSVQ
+310 NYTSHWNGLNASVQ
-324 QMARELPSLAVGWN
+324 QVARELPSLAVGWN
-338 TFFLAISNNLPIMAD
+338 AFFLAISNNLPIMAN

-366 ESGQQGVPVWK
+366 ESGQKGVPVWK

-399 YGKDIMDWVA
+399 YEKDIMNWIEN
-409 SLFKAK
+409 LFKAK
-415 DATKELLSAEQEMA
+415 EVTGDLIDYENKLLIARQK
-429 LGIKKGMKDVA
+429 GIQDI
-440 NSTVKLDVLYKA
+440 SRETTKLDLLYKT
-452 TQDHTRSLKD
+452 TQDTNKSMKERLAAA
-462 RNAAVDELQKMYPA
+462 NALQKMSPDYLG
-476 YFANLSND
+476 NMKKES
-484 EILAGKAKEAYVQLR
+484 ILAGEAKEAYMQLR
-499 EELVANAIARAQL
+499 KELVASAIARAQL
-512 DRMTDIADKREESL
+512 DEMTKIAAQRYKAWVKERNAYVS
-526 LKRRV
+526 
-531 QYNTYLQAEQKII
+531 YLRSENELSKNNSDLQKTIT
-544 EASAALEDARQK
+544 LN
-556 KAKEGDEVW
+556 
-565 GYLVAKREEELKK
+565 
-578 AEDQAKKEKAAW
+578 AKKQW
-590 EDLIKET
+590 ENAKDSLS
-597 KDYDKVLEGMSKNI
+597 DYDKALKGMSESI
-611 NVGALTNDSNGSNK
+611 DVDALVNDSNDANK

-635 KNIERELTKTRI
+635 KNIESELTKTRI

-655 AEVASVENTY
+655 AEIASVENTY

-694 REINEKYDLEREEY
+694 RDINEKYDLEREEY

-738 LLRMNELLREE
+738 LLRMNEILREE

-850 ALSTDL
+850 ALSSDL
-856 PQEKVDEIQRRIDK
+856 PQEKVDEIQRRIDE
-870 IKAQIEAF
+870 IKAQIEDF
-878 NNDMDN
+878 GNDMDN

-891 RWAKNFNSALGDM
+891 RWADDFNNSLGNL

-916 KIFNALGD
+916 NIFNALGD
-924 IIGEMTAKMKDAE
+924 IIGEITAKMDDAG
-937 DSVFDFWGA
+937 DSVLNFWGK
-946 LGKGEDGLKKKLTFV
+946 LDDKGKLSFV

-1010 SGAITKE
+1010 SGVITKE

-1028 ATANKNKELEKK
+1028 TTANKNKELEKK
-1040 KEVLQQKQAKWE
+1040 KEALQQKQAKWE
-1052 KANAISQSVIATA
+1052 KANAISQSIIATA
-1065 LAVSKA
+1065 LAVSRA
-1071 LPNLVLAALVGTLG
+1071 LPNMVLAALVGALG

-1125 DKGTYITP
+1125 DRGAYITP

-1225 KETELRNIS
+1225 KEVELRNIS
-1234 SRI
+1234 NRI

>member
-16 FDELTNLIN
+16 FDELTSLIA

-32 VYSDLTKEL
+32 AYVNLTKDL
-41 AGGLKVKPGDLK
+41 AGGLRVKPGDLK

-67 QLVTTQNKLADI
+67 QLVTTQNKLSDI
-79 QGKYKAVLNDLNKN
+79 QGRYKGILNDLNKN

-113 INKASDALKTA
+113 INKASDALKIA
-124 SEAIKNTSEAQKEN
+124 SEAQKDN
-138 AQTTQRQSQ
+138 AQTTQRQAQ

-183 LSINKTKLDEIRRE
+183 LSANKIRLDEIRRE
-197 LSNLS
+197 LSELS

-208 TISQQEYLRIVSD
+208 IISQQEYLNKVSD

-295 KTIDAQMGNYQRNVG
+295 KAIDAQMGNYQRNVG
-310 NYTSHWNGLNVSVQ
+310 NYTSHWNGLNASVQ
-324 QMARELPSLAVGWN
+324 QVARELPSLAVGWN
-338 TFFLAISNNLPIMAD
+338 AFFLAISNNLPIMAN

-366 ESGQQGVPVWK
+366 ESGQKGVPVWK

-399 YGKDIMDWVA
+399 YGKDIMNWIEN
-409 SLFKAK
+409 LFKAK
-415 DATKELLSAEQEMA
+415 EVTGDLIDYENKLLIARQK
-429 LGIKKGMKDVA
+429 GIQDI
-440 NSTVKLDVLYKA
+440 SRETTKLDLLYKT
-452 TQDHTRSLKD
+452 TQDTNKSMKERLAAA
-462 RNAAVDELQKMYPA
+462 NALQKMSPDYLG
-476 YFANLSND
+476 NMKKES
-484 EILAGKAKEAYVQLR
+484 ILAGEAKEAYMQLR
-499 EELVANAIARAQL
+499 KELVASAIARAQL
-512 DRMTDIADKREESL
+512 DEMTKIAAQRYKAWVKERNAYVS
-526 LKRRV
+526 
-531 QYNTYLQAEQKII
+531 YLRSENELSKNNSDLQKTIT
-544 EASAALEDARQK
+544 LN
-556 KAKEGDEVW
+556 
-565 GYLVAKREEELKK
+565 
-578 AEDQAKKEKAAW
+578 AKKQW
-590 EDLIKET
+590 ENAKDSLS
-597 KDYDKVLEGMSKNI
+597 DYDKALKGMSESI
-611 NVGALTNDSNGSNK
+611 DIDALVNDSNDANK

-635 KNIERELTKTRI
+635 KNIESELTKTRI

-655 AEVASVENTY
+655 AEIASVENTY

-694 REINEKYDLEREEY
+694 RDINEKYDLEREEY

-738 LLRMNELLREE
+738 LLRMNEILREE

-823 RDGLYKITKESG
+823 RDGIYRITKESG

-850 ALSTDL
+850 ALSSDL

-870 IKAQIEAF
+870 IKAQIEDF
-878 NNDMDN
+878 GNDMDN

-891 RWAKNFNSALGDM
+891 RWADDFNNSLGNL

-916 KIFNALGD
+916 NIFNALGD
-924 IIGEMTAKMKDAE
+924 IIGEITAKMDDAG
-937 DSVFDFWGA
+937 DSVLNFWGK
-946 LGKGEDGLKKKLTFV
+946 LDDKGKLSFV

-1000 ELERIEKLEN
+1000 ELERIEKLAEK
-1010 SGAITKE
+1010 GAITTE
-1017 EAEARKRAAEQ
+1017 EAEERKRVAEKKTAA
-1028 ATANKNKELEKK
+1028 KNKELEKK
-1040 KEVLQQKQAKWE
+1040 KEALQQKQAKWE
-1052 KANAISQSVIATA
+1052 KANAISQSIIATA
-1065 LAVSKA
+1065 LAVSRA
-1071 LPNLVLAALVGTLG
+1071 LPNMVLAALVGALG

-1125 DKGTYITP
+1125 DRGAYITP

-1225 KETELRNIS
+1225 KEAELRNIS
-1234 SRI
+1234 NRI

>member
-16 FDELTNLIN
+16 FDELTSLIA

-32 VYSDLTKEL
+32 AYVNLTKDL
-41 AGGLKVKPGDLK
+41 AGGLRVKPGDLK

-67 QLVTTQNKLADI
+67 QLVTTQNKLSDI
-79 QGKYKAVLNDLNKN
+79 QGRYKGVLNDLNKN

-113 INKASDALKTA
+113 INKASDALKIA
-124 SEAIKNTSEAQKEN
+124 SEAQKDN
-138 AQTTQRQSQ
+138 AQTTQRQAQ

-171 SYDNKAKELNER
+171 SYDNKAKELNES
-183 LSINKTKLDEIRRE
+183 LSANKIRLDEIRRE
-197 LSNLS
+197 LSKLS

-208 TISQQEYLRIVSD
+208 IISQQEYLNKVSD

-295 KTIDAQMGNYQRNVG
+295 KAIDAQMGNYQRNVG
-310 NYTSHWNGLNVSVQ
+310 NYTSHWNGLNASVQ
-324 QMARELPSLAVGWN
+324 QVARELPSLAVGWN

-366 ESGQQGVPVWK
+366 ESGQKGVPVWK

-399 YGKDIMDWVA
+399 YGKDIMNWIE

-415 DATKELLSAEQEMA
+415 EVTGDLIDYENKLLIARQK
-429 LGIKKGMKDVA
+429 GIQDI
-440 NSTVKLDVLYKA
+440 SRETTKLDLLYKT
-452 TQDHTRSLKD
+452 TQDTNKSMKERLAAA
-462 RNAAVDELQKMYPA
+462 NALQKMSPDYLG
-476 YFANLSND
+476 NMKKES
-484 EILAGKAKEAYVQLR
+484 ILAGEAKEAYMQLR
-499 EELVANAIARAQL
+499 KELVASAIARAQL
-512 DRMTDIADKREESL
+512 DEMTKIAAQRYKAWVKERNAYVS
-526 LKRRV
+526 
-531 QYNTYLQAEQKII
+531 YLRSENELSKNNSDLQKTIT
-544 EASAALEDARQK
+544 LN
-556 KAKEGDEVW
+556 
-565 GYLVAKREEELKK
+565 
-578 AEDQAKKEKAAW
+578 AKKQW
-590 EDLIKET
+590 ENAKDSLS
-597 KDYDKVLEGMSKNI
+597 DYDKALKGMSESI
-611 NVGALTNDSNGSNK
+611 DVDALVNDSNDANK
-625 KEAEE
+625 KEAEK

-635 KNIERELTKTRI
+635 KNIESELTKTRI

-655 AEVASVENTY
+655 AEIASVENTY

-694 REINEKYDLEREEY
+694 RDINEKYDLEREEY

-738 LLRMNELLREE
+738 LLRMNEILREE

-823 RDGLYKITKESG
+823 RDGIYRITKESG

-850 ALSTDL
+850 ALSSDL

-870 IKAQIEAF
+870 IKAQIEDF
-878 NNDMDN
+878 GNDMDN

-891 RWAKNFNSALGDM
+891 RWADDFNNSLGNL

-916 KIFNALGD
+916 NIFNALGD
-924 IIGEMTAKMKDAE
+924 IIGEITAKMDDAG
-937 DSVFDFWGA
+937 DSVLNFWGK
-946 LGKGEDGLKKKLTFV
+946 LDDKGKLSFV

-1010 SGAITKE
+1010 SGVITKE

-1028 ATANKNKELEKK
+1028 TTANKNKELEKK
-1040 KEVLQQKQAKWE
+1040 KEALQQKQAKWE
-1052 KANAISQSVIATA
+1052 KANAISQSIIATA
-1065 LAVSKA
+1065 LAVSRA
-1071 LPNLVLAALVGTLG
+1071 LPNMVLAALVGALG

-1125 DKGTYITP
+1125 DRGAYITP

-1147 IPDVDIERRSDFLPP
+1147 IPDVDIERCSDFLPP

-1225 KETELRNIS
+1225 KEAELRNIS
-1234 SRI
+1234 NRI

>member
-16 FDELTNLIN
+16 FDELTSLIA

-32 VYSDLTKEL
+32 AYVNLTKDL
-41 AGGLKVKPGDLK
+41 AGGLRVKPGDLK

-67 QLVTTQNKLADI
+67 QLVTTQNKLSDI
-79 QGKYKAVLNDLNKN
+79 QGRYKGILNDLNKN

-113 INKASDALKTA
+113 INKASDALKIA
-124 SEAIKNTSEAQKEN
+124 SEAQKDN
-138 AQTTQRQSQ
+138 AQTTQRQAQ

-183 LSINKTKLDEIRRE
+183 LSANKIRLDEIRRE
-197 LSNLS
+197 LSELS

-208 TISQQEYLRIVSD
+208 IISQQEYLNKVSD

-247 VSTAGSYNEMSAAVV
+247 VSTSGSYNEMSAAVV

-295 KTIDAQMGNYQRNVG
+295 KAIDAQMGNYQRNVG
-310 NYTSHWNGLNVSVQ
+310 NYTSHWNGLNASVQ
-324 QMARELPSLAVGWN
+324 QVARELPSLAVGWN
-338 TFFLAISNNLPIMAD
+338 AFFLAISNNLPIMAD

-366 ESGQQGVPVWK
+366 ESGQKGVPVWK

-399 YGKDIMDWVA
+399 YGKDIMNWIEN
-409 SLFKAK
+409 LFKAK
-415 DATKELLSAEQEMA
+415 EVTGDLIDYENKLLIARQK
-429 LGIKKGMKDVA
+429 GIQDI
-440 NSTVKLDVLYKA
+440 SRETTKLDLLYKT
-452 TQDHTRSLKD
+452 TQDTNKLRKERLAAA
-462 RNAAVDELQKMYPA
+462 NALQKMYPD
-476 YFANLSND
+476 YLGNMKKES
-484 EILAGKAKEAYVQLR
+484 ILAGEAKEAYMQLR
-499 EELVANAIARAQL
+499 KELVASAIARAQL
-512 DRMTDIADKREESL
+512 DEMTKIAAQRYKAWVKERNAYVS
-526 LKRRV
+526 
-531 QYNTYLQAEQKII
+531 YLRSENELSKNNSDLQKTIT
-544 EASAALEDARQK
+544 LN
-556 KAKEGDEVW
+556 
-565 GYLVAKREEELKK
+565 
-578 AEDQAKKEKAAW
+578 AKKQW
-590 EDLIKET
+590 ENAKDSLS
-597 KDYDKVLEGMSKNI
+597 DYDKALKGMSESI
-611 NVGALTNDSNGSNK
+611 DVDALVNDSNDANK

-635 KNIERELTKTRI
+635 KNIESELTKTRI

-655 AEVASVENTY
+655 AEIASVENTY

-694 REINEKYDLEREEY
+694 RDINEKYDLEREEY

-738 LLRMNELLREE
+738 LLRMNEILREE

-823 RDGLYKITKESG
+823 RDGIYKITKESG

-850 ALSTDL
+850 ALSSDL

-870 IKAQIEAF
+870 IKAQIGAF
-878 NNDMDN
+878 GDDMDN

-891 RWAKNFNSALGDM
+891 RWADDFNNALGNL

-916 KIFNALGD
+916 NIFNALGD
-924 IIGEMTAKMKDAE
+924 IIGEITSKMDDAG
-937 DSVFDFWGA
+937 DSVLNFWGK
-946 LGKGEDGLKKKLTFV
+946 LDDKGKLSFV

-1010 SGAITKE
+1010 SGVITKE

-1028 ATANKNKELEKK
+1028 TTANKNKELEKK
-1040 KEVLQQKQAKWE
+1040 KEALQQKQAKWE
-1052 KANAISQSVIATA
+1052 KANAISQSITATA
-1065 LAVSKA
+1065 LAVSRA
-1071 LPNLVLAALVGTLG
+1071 LPNMVLAALVGALG

-1125 DKGTYITP
+1125 DRGAYITP

-1225 KETELRNIS
+1225 KEAELRNIS
-1234 SRI
+1234 NRI

>member
-16 FDELTNLIN
+16 FDELTSLIA

-32 VYSDLTKEL
+32 AYVNLTKDL
-41 AGGLKVKPGDLK
+41 AGGLRVKPGDLK

-67 QLVTTQNKLADI
+67 QLVTTQNKLSDI
-79 QGKYKAVLNDLNKN
+79 QGRYKGILNDLNKN

-113 INKASDALKTA
+113 INKASDALKIA
-124 SEAIKNTSEAQKEN
+124 SEAQKDN
-138 AQTTQRQSQ
+138 AQTTQRQAQ

-183 LSINKTKLDEIRRE
+183 LSANKIRLDEIRRE
-197 LSNLS
+197 LSELS

-208 TISQQEYLRIVSD
+208 IISQQEYLNKVSD

-295 KTIDAQMGNYQRNVG
+295 KAIDAQMGNYQRNVG
-310 NYTSHWNGLNVSVQ
+310 NYTSHWNGLNASVQ
-324 QMARELPSLAVGWN
+324 QVARELPSLAVGWN
-338 TFFLAISNNLPIMAD
+338 AFFLAISNNLPIMAN

-366 ESGQQGVPVWK
+366 ESGQKGVPVWK

-399 YGKDIMDWVA
+399 YGKDIMNWIEN
-409 SLFKAK
+409 LFKAK
-415 DATKELLSAEQEMA
+415 EVTGDLIDYENKLLIARQK
-429 LGIKKGMKDVA
+429 GIQDI
-440 NSTVKLDVLYKA
+440 SRETTKLDLLYKT
-452 TQDHTRSLKD
+452 TQDTNKLRKERLAAA
-462 RNAAVDELQKMYPA
+462 NALQKMYPD
-476 YFANLSND
+476 YLGNMKKES
-484 EILAGKAKEAYVQLR
+484 ILAGEAKEAYMQLR
-499 EELVANAIARAQL
+499 KELVASAIARAQL
-512 DRMTDIADKREESL
+512 DEMTKIAAQRYKAWVKERNAYVS
-526 LKRRV
+526 
-531 QYNTYLQAEQKII
+531 YLRSENELSKNNSDLQKTIT
-544 EASAALEDARQK
+544 LN
-556 KAKEGDEVW
+556 
-565 GYLVAKREEELKK
+565 
-578 AEDQAKKEKAAW
+578 AKKQW
-590 EDLIKET
+590 ENAKDSLS
-597 KDYDKVLEGMSKNI
+597 DYDKALKGMSESI
-611 NVGALTNDSNGSNK
+611 DVDALVNDSNDANK

-635 KNIERELTKTRI
+635 KNIESELTKTRI

-655 AEVASVENTY
+655 AEIASVENTY

-694 REINEKYDLEREEY
+694 RDINEKYDLEREEY

-738 LLRMNELLREE
+738 LLRMNEILREE

-823 RDGLYKITKESG
+823 RDGIYRITKESG

-850 ALSTDL
+850 ALSSDL

-870 IKAQIEAF
+870 IKAQIEDF
-878 NNDMDN
+878 GNDMDN

-891 RWAKNFNSALGDM
+891 RWADDFNNSLGNL

-916 KIFNALGD
+916 NIFNALGD
-924 IIGEMTAKMKDAE
+924 IIGEITAKMDDAG
-937 DSVFDFWGA
+937 DSVLNFWGK
-946 LGKGEDGLKKKLTFV
+946 LDDKGKLSFV

-1010 SGAITKE
+1010 SGVITKE

-1028 ATANKNKELEKK
+1028 TTANKNKELEKK
-1040 KEVLQQKQAKWE
+1040 KEALQQKQAKWE
-1052 KANAISQSVIATA
+1052 KANAISQSIIATA
-1065 LAVSKA
+1065 LAVSRA
-1071 LPNLVLAALVGTLG
+1071 LPNMVLAALVGALG

-1125 DKGTYITP
+1125 DRGAYITP

-1225 KETELRNIS
+1225 KEAELRNIS

>member
-25 KFNETKE
+25 KFNETKK
-32 VYSDLTKEL
+32 VYKKLTKAL
-41 AGGLKVKPGDLK
+41 AGGLDVKPKDLE
-53 ELADKTEKYTNIMN
+53 ELANKTEKYTNIMN

-79 QGKYKAVLNDLNKN
+79 QGKYKGILNDLNKN

-113 INKASDALKTA
+113 INKASDALKIA
-124 SEAIKNTSEAQKEN
+124 SEAQKDN
-138 AQTTQRQSQ
+138 AQTTQRQAQ

-183 LSINKTKLDEIRRE
+183 LSANKIRLDEIRRE
-197 LSNLS
+197 LSELS

-295 KTIDAQMGNYQRNVG
+295 KAIDAQMGNYQRNVG
-310 NYTSHWNGLNVSVQ
+310 NYTSHWNGLNASVQ
-324 QMARELPSLAVGWN
+324 QVARELPSLAVGWN

-366 ESGQQGVPVWK
+366 ESGQKGVPVWK

-399 YGKDIMDWVA
+399 YGKDIMNWIEN
-409 SLFKAK
+409 LFKAK
-415 DATKELLSAEQEMA
+415 EVTGDLIDYENKLLIARQK
-429 LGIKKGMKDVA
+429 GIQDI
-440 NSTVKLDVLYKA
+440 SRETTKLDLLYKT
-452 TQDHTRSLKD
+452 TQDTNKSMKERLAAA
-462 RNAAVDELQKMYPA
+462 NALQKMSPDYLG
-476 YFANLSND
+476 NMKKES
-484 EILAGKAKEAYVQLR
+484 ILAGEAKEAYMQLR
-499 EELVANAIARAQL
+499 KELVASAIARAQL
-512 DRMTDIADKREESL
+512 DEMTKIAAQRYKAWVKERNAYVS
-526 LKRRV
+526 
-531 QYNTYLQAEQKII
+531 YLRSENELSKNNSDLQKTIT
-544 EASAALEDARQK
+544 LN
-556 KAKEGDEVW
+556 
-565 GYLVAKREEELKK
+565 
-578 AEDQAKKEKAAW
+578 AKKQW
-590 EDLIKET
+590 ENAKDSLS
-597 KDYDKVLEGMSKNI
+597 DYDKALKGMSESI
-611 NVGALTNDSNGSNK
+611 DVDALVNDSNGANK

-635 KNIERELTKTRI
+635 KNIESELTKTRI

-655 AEVASVENTY
+655 AEIASVENTY

-694 REINEKYDLEREEY
+694 RDINEKYDLEREEY

-723 IKNNSEKE
+723 IKNDSEKE

-850 ALSTDL
+850 ALSSDL

-870 IKAQIEAF
+870 IKAQIGAF
-878 NNDMDN
+878 GDDMDN

-891 RWAKNFNSALGDM
+891 RWADDFNNALGNL

-916 KIFNALGD
+916 NIFNALGD
-924 IIGEMTAKMKDAE
+924 IIGEITSKMDDAG
-937 DSVFDFWGA
+937 DSVLNFWGK
-946 LGKGEDGLKKKLTFV
+946 LDDKGKLSFV

-1010 SGAITKE
+1010 SGVITKE
-1017 EAEARKRAAEQ
+1017 EAEARKRTAEQ
-1028 ATANKNKELEKK
+1028 TTANKNKELEKK
-1040 KEVLQQKQAKWE
+1040 KEALQQKQAKWE
-1052 KANAISQSVIATA
+1052 KANAISQSIIATA
-1065 LAVSKA
+1065 LAVSRA
-1071 LPNLVLAALVGTLG
+1071 LPNMVLAALVGALG

-1125 DKGTYITP
+1125 DRGAYITP

-1204 REMQSLNRS
+1204 REMQSLNSS

-1225 KETELRNIS
+1225 KEAELRNIS

>member
-16 FDELTNLIN
+16 FDELTSLIA

-32 VYSDLTKEL
+32 AYVNLTKDL
-41 AGGLKVKPGDLK
+41 AGGLRVKPGDLK

-67 QLVTTQNKLADI
+67 QLVTTQNKLSDI
-79 QGKYKAVLNDLNKN
+79 QGRYKGILNDLNKN

-113 INKASDALKTA
+113 INKASDALKIA
-124 SEAIKNTSEAQKEN
+124 SEAQKDN
-138 AQTTQRQSQ
+138 AQTTQRQAQ

-183 LSINKTKLDEIRRE
+183 LSANKIRLDEIRRE
-197 LSNLS
+197 LSELS

-208 TISQQEYLRIVSD
+208 IISQQEYLNKVSD

-247 VSTAGSYNEMSAAVV
+247 VSTSGSYNEMSAAVV
-262 QLENRFRNLSEAQRQ
+262 QLENRFRNLSKAQRQ

-295 KTIDAQMGNYQRNVG
+295 KAIDAQMGNYQRNVG
-310 NYTSHWNGLNVSVQ
+310 NYTSHWNGLNASVQ
-324 QMARELPSLAVGWN
+324 QVARELPSLAVGWN
-338 TFFLAISNNLPIMAD
+338 AFFLAISNNLPIMAD

-366 ESGQQGVPVWK
+366 ESGQKGVPVWK

-399 YGKDIMDWVA
+399 YGKDIMNWIEN
-409 SLFKAK
+409 LFKAK
-415 DATKELLSAEQEMA
+415 EVTGDLIDYENKLLIARQK
-429 LGIKKGMKDVA
+429 GIQDI
-440 NSTVKLDVLYKA
+440 SRETTKLDLLYKT
-452 TQDHTRSLKD
+452 TQDTNKLRKERLAAA
-462 RNAAVDELQKMYPA
+462 NALQKMYPD
-476 YFANLSND
+476 YLGNMKKES
-484 EILAGKAKEAYVQLR
+484 ILAGEAKEAYMQLR
-499 EELVANAIARAQL
+499 KELVASAIARAQL
-512 DRMTDIADKREESL
+512 DEMTKIAAQRYKAWVKERNAYVS
-526 LKRRV
+526 
-531 QYNTYLQAEQKII
+531 YLRSENELSKNNSDLQKTIT
-544 EASAALEDARQK
+544 LN
-556 KAKEGDEVW
+556 
-565 GYLVAKREEELKK
+565 
-578 AEDQAKKEKAAW
+578 AKKQW
-590 EDLIKET
+590 ENAKDSLS
-597 KDYDKVLEGMSKNI
+597 DYDKALKGMSESI
-611 NVGALTNDSNGSNK
+611 DVDALVNDSNDANK

-635 KNIERELTKTRI
+635 KNIESELTKTRI

-655 AEVASVENTY
+655 AEIASVENTY

-694 REINEKYDLEREEY
+694 RDINEKYDLEREEY

-738 LLRMNELLREE
+738 LLRMNEILREE

-823 RDGLYKITKESG
+823 RDGIYKITKESG

-850 ALSTDL
+850 ALSSDL

-870 IKAQIEAF
+870 IKAQIGAF
-878 NNDMDN
+878 GDDMDN

-891 RWAKNFNSALGDM
+891 RWADDFNNALGNL

-916 KIFNALGD
+916 NIFNALGD
-924 IIGEMTAKMKDAE
+924 IIGEITSKMDDAG
-937 DSVFDFWGA
+937 DSVLNFWGK
-946 LGKGEDGLKKKLTFV
+946 LDDKGKLSFV

-1010 SGAITKE
+1010 SGVITKE

-1028 ATANKNKELEKK
+1028 TTANKNKELEKK
-1040 KEVLQQKQAKWE
+1040 KEALQQKQAKWE
-1052 KANAISQSVIATA
+1052 KANAISQSIIATA
-1065 LAVSKA
+1065 LAVSRA
-1071 LPNLVLAALVGTLG
+1071 LPNMVLAALVGALG

-1125 DKGTYITP
+1125 DRGAYITP

-1225 KETELRNIS
+1225 KEAELRNIS
-1234 SRI
+1234 NRI

>member
-16 FDELTNLIN
+16 FDELTSLIA

-32 VYSDLTKEL
+32 AYVNLTKDL
-41 AGGLKVKPGDLK
+41 AGGLRVKPGDLK

-67 QLVTTQNKLADI
+67 QLVTTQNKLSDI
-79 QGKYKAVLNDLNKN
+79 QGRYKGILNDLNKN

-113 INKASDALKTA
+113 INKASDALKIA
-124 SEAIKNTSEAQKEN
+124 SEAQKDN
-138 AQTTQRQSQ
+138 AQTTQRQAQ

-183 LSINKTKLDEIRRE
+183 LSANKIRLDEIRRE
-197 LSNLS
+197 LSKLS

-208 TISQQEYLRIVSD
+208 TISQQEYLNKVSN
-221 LTIKERDLVQQ
+221 LANEERGLIQQ
-232 NKQYTSLLNAHSKAM
+232 NKQYTSLLNAHSK
-247 VSTAGSYNEMSAAVV
+247 VIISTAGSYNEMSAAVV

-277 GDQGVGLIKQIK
+277 GNQGVGLIKQIK

-578 AEDQAKKEKAAW
+578 AEDQAKKEKTAW

-611 NVGALTNDSNGSNK
+611 NIGALANDSNGSNK

-878 NNDMDN
+878 GNDMDN

-891 RWAKNFNSALGDM
+891 RWADDFNSALGNL

-916 KIFNALGD
+916 NIFNALGD
-924 IIGEMTAKMKDAE
+924 IIGEMTAKMDDAG
-937 DSVFDFWGA
+937 DSVLNFWGK
-946 LGKGEDGLKKKLTFV
+946 LDDKGKLSFV

-1040 KEVLQQKQAKWE
+1040 KEALQQKQAKWE
-1052 KANAISQSVIATA
+1052 KANAISQSIIATA
-1065 LAVSKA
+1065 LAVSRA
-1071 LPNLVLAALVGTLG
+1071 LPNMVLAALVGALG

-1125 DKGTYITP
+1125 DRGAYITP

-1225 KETELRNIS
+1225 KEAELRNIS
-1234 SRI
+1234 NRI

>member
-16 FDELTNLIN
+16 FDELTSLIA

-32 VYSDLTKEL
+32 AYVNLTKDL
-41 AGGLKVKPGDLK
+41 AGGLRVKPGDLK

-67 QLVTTQNKLADI
+67 QLVTTQNKLSDI
-79 QGKYKAVLNDLNKN
+79 QGRYKGILNDLNKN

-113 INKASDALKTA
+113 INKASDALKIA
-124 SEAIKNTSEAQKEN
+124 SEAQKDN
-138 AQTTQRQSQ
+138 AQTTQRQAQ

-162 YAEILNTVT
+162 YAEIINTVT

-183 LSINKTKLDEIRRE
+183 LSANKIRLDEIRRE
-197 LSNLS
+197 LSELS

-208 TISQQEYLRIVSD
+208 IISQQEYLNKVSD

-295 KTIDAQMGNYQRNVG
+295 KAIDAQMGNYQRNVG
-310 NYTSHWNGLNVSVQ
+310 NYTSHWNGLNASVQ
-324 QMARELPSLAVGWN
+324 QVARELPSLAVGWN
-338 TFFLAISNNLPIMAD
+338 AFFLAISNNLPIMAD

-366 ESGQQGVPVWK
+366 ESGQKGVPVWK

-399 YGKDIMDWVA
+399 YGKDIMNWIE

-415 DATKELLSAEQEMA
+415 EVTGDLIDYENKLLIARQK
-429 LGIKKGMKDVA
+429 GIQDI
-440 NSTVKLDVLYKA
+440 SRETTKLDLLYKT
-452 TQDHTRSLKD
+452 TQDTNKSMKERLAAA
-462 RNAAVDELQKMYPA
+462 NALQKMSPDYLG
-476 YFANLSND
+476 NMKKES
-484 EILAGKAKEAYVQLR
+484 ILAGEAKEAYMQLR
-499 EELVANAIARAQL
+499 KELVASAIARAQL
-512 DRMTDIADKREESL
+512 DEMTKIAAQRYKAWVKERNAYVS
-526 LKRRV
+526 
-531 QYNTYLQAEQKII
+531 YLRSENELSKNNSDLQKTIT
-544 EASAALEDARQK
+544 LN
-556 KAKEGDEVW
+556 
-565 GYLVAKREEELKK
+565 
-578 AEDQAKKEKAAW
+578 AKKQW
-590 EDLIKET
+590 ENAKDSLS
-597 KDYDKVLEGMSKNI
+597 DYDKALKGMSESI
-611 NVGALTNDSNGSNK
+611 DVDALVNDSNDANK
-625 KEAEE
+625 KEAEK

-635 KNIERELTKTRI
+635 KNIESELTKTRI

-655 AEVASVENTY
+655 AEIASVENTY

-694 REINEKYDLEREEY
+694 RDINEKYDLEREEY

-738 LLRMNELLREE
+738 LLRMNEILREE

-823 RDGLYKITKESG
+823 RDGIYRITKESG

-850 ALSTDL
+850 ALSSDL

-870 IKAQIEAF
+870 IKAQIEDF
-878 NNDMDN
+878 GNDMDN

-891 RWAKNFNSALGDM
+891 RWADDFNNSLGNL

-916 KIFNALGD
+916 NIFNALGD
-924 IIGEMTAKMKDAE
+924 IIGEITAKMDDAG
-937 DSVFDFWGA
+937 DSVLNFWGK
-946 LGKGEDGLKKKLTFV
+946 LDDKGKLSFV

-1010 SGAITKE
+1010 SGVITKE

-1028 ATANKNKELEKK
+1028 TTANKNKELEKK
-1040 KEVLQQKQAKWE
+1040 KEALQQKQAKWE
-1052 KANAISQSVIATA
+1052 KANAISQSIIATA
-1065 LAVSKA
+1065 LAVSRA
-1071 LPNLVLAALVGTLG
+1071 LPNMVLAALVGALG

-1125 DKGTYITP
+1125 DRGAYITP

-1225 KETELRNIS
+1225 KEAELRNIS
-1234 SRI
+1234 NRI

>member
-16 FDELTNLIN
+16 FDELTSLIA

-32 VYSDLTKEL
+32 AYVNLTKDL
-41 AGGLKVKPGDLK
+41 AGGLRVKPGDLK

-67 QLVTTQNKLADI
+67 QLVTTQNKLSDI
-79 QGKYKAVLNDLNKN
+79 QGRYKGILNDLNKN

-113 INKASDALKTA
+113 INKASDALKIA
-124 SEAIKNTSEAQKEN
+124 SEAQKDN
-138 AQTTQRQSQ
+138 AQTTQRQAQ

-183 LSINKTKLDEIRRE
+183 LSANKIRLDEIRRE
-197 LSNLS
+197 LSELS

-295 KTIDAQMGNYQRNVG
+295 KAIDAQMGNYQRNVG
-310 NYTSHWNGLNVSVQ
+310 NYTSHWNGLNASVQ
-324 QMARELPSLAVGWN
+324 QVARELPSLAVGWN
-338 TFFLAISNNLPIMAD
+338 AFFLAISNNLPIMAD

-366 ESGQQGVPVWK
+366 ESGQKGVPVWK

-399 YGKDIMDWVA
+399 YEKDIMNWIEN
-409 SLFKAK
+409 LFKAK
-415 DATKELLSAEQEMA
+415 EVTGDLIDYENKLLIARQK
-429 LGIKKGMKDVA
+429 GIQDI
-440 NSTVKLDVLYKA
+440 SRETTKLDLLYKT
-452 TQDHTRSLKD
+452 TQDTNKLRKERLAAA
-462 RNAAVDELQKMYPA
+462 NALQKMYPD
-476 YFANLSND
+476 YLGNMKKES
-484 EILAGKAKEAYVQLR
+484 ILAGEAKEAYMQLR
-499 EELVANAIARAQL
+499 KELVASAIARAQL
-512 DRMTDIADKREESL
+512 DEMTKIAAQRYKAWVKERNAYVS
-526 LKRRV
+526 
-531 QYNTYLQAEQKII
+531 YLRSENELSKNNSDLQKTIT
-544 EASAALEDARQK
+544 LN
-556 KAKEGDEVW
+556 
-565 GYLVAKREEELKK
+565 
-578 AEDQAKKEKAAW
+578 AKKQW
-590 EDLIKET
+590 ENAKDSLS
-597 KDYDKVLEGMSKNI
+597 DYDKALKGMSESI
-611 NVGALTNDSNGSNK
+611 DVDALVNDSNDANK

-635 KNIERELTKTRI
+635 KNIESELTKTRI

-655 AEVASVENTY
+655 AEIASVENTY

-694 REINEKYDLEREEY
+694 RDINEKYDLEREEY

-738 LLRMNELLREE
+738 LLRMNEILREE
-749 EIREAERRGEDVEL
+749 EVREAERRGEDVEL

-823 RDGLYKITKESG
+823 RDGIYRITKESG

-850 ALSTDL
+850 ALSSDL

-870 IKAQIEAF
+870 IKAQIEDF
-878 NNDMDN
+878 GNDMDN

-891 RWAKNFNSALGDM
+891 RWADDFNNSLGNL

-916 KIFNALGD
+916 NIFNALGD
-924 IIGEMTAKMKDAE
+924 IIGEITAKMDDAG
-937 DSVFDFWGA
+937 DSVLNFWGK
-946 LGKGEDGLKKKLTFV
+946 LDDKGKLSFV

-1010 SGAITKE
+1010 SGVITKE

-1028 ATANKNKELEKK
+1028 TTANKNKELEKK
-1040 KEVLQQKQAKWE
+1040 KEALQQKQAKWE
-1052 KANAISQSVIATA
+1052 KANAISQSIIATA
-1065 LAVSKA
+1065 LAVSRA
-1071 LPNLVLAALVGTLG
+1071 LPNMVLAALVGALG

-1125 DKGTYITP
+1125 DRGAYITP

-1225 KETELRNIS
+1225 KEAELRNIS
-1234 SRI
+1234 NRI

>member
-16 FDELTNLIN
+16 FDELANLIA

-32 VYSDLTKEL
+32 VYKNLTKDL
-41 AGGLKVKPGDLK
+41 AGGLRVKPGDLK

-67 QLVTTQNKLADI
+67 QLVTTQNKLSDI
-79 QGKYKAVLNDLNKN
+79 QGRYKGILNDLNKN

-113 INKASDALKTA
+113 INKASDALKIA
-124 SEAIKNTSEAQKEN
+124 SEAQKDN
-138 AQTTQRQSQ
+138 AQTTQRQAQ
-147 AMQSASSSISLTSSA
+147 AMQSASSSISLASSA

-171 SYDNKAKELNER
+171 SYDNKAKELNES
-183 LSINKTKLDEIRRE
+183 LSANKIRLDEIRRE
-197 LSNLS
+197 LSKLS

-208 TISQQEYLRIVSD
+208 IISQQEYLNKVSD

-262 QLENRFRNLSEAQRQ
+262 QLENRFRNLSEDQRQ

-295 KTIDAQMGNYQRNVG
+295 KAIDAQMGNYQRNVG
-310 NYTSHWNGLNVSVQ
+310 NYTSHWNGLNASVQ
-324 QMARELPSLAVGWN
+324 QVARELPSLAVGWN

-366 ESGQQGVPVWK
+366 ESGQKGVPVWK

-399 YGKDIMDWVA
+399 YGKDIMNWIE

-415 DATKELLSAEQEMA
+415 EVTGDLIDYENKLLIARQK
-429 LGIKKGMKDVA
+429 GIQDI
-440 NSTVKLDVLYKA
+440 SRETTKLDLLYKT
-452 TQDHTRSLKD
+452 TQDTNKSMKERLAAA
-462 RNAAVDELQKMYPA
+462 NALQKMSPDYLG
-476 YFANLSND
+476 NMKKES
-484 EILAGKAKEAYVQLR
+484 ILAGEAKEAYMQLR
-499 EELVANAIARAQL
+499 KELVASAIARAQL
-512 DRMTDIADKREESL
+512 DEMTKIAAQRYKAWVKERNAYVS
-526 LKRRV
+526 
-531 QYNTYLQAEQKII
+531 YLRSENELSKNNSDLQKTIT
-544 EASAALEDARQK
+544 LN
-556 KAKEGDEVW
+556 
-565 GYLVAKREEELKK
+565 
-578 AEDQAKKEKAAW
+578 AKKQW
-590 EDLIKET
+590 ENAKDSLS
-597 KDYDKVLEGMSKNI
+597 DYDKALKGMSESI
-611 NVGALTNDSNGSNK
+611 DVDALVNDSNDANK
-625 KEAEE
+625 KEAEK

-635 KNIERELTKTRI
+635 KNIESELTKTRI

-655 AEVASVENTY
+655 AEIASVENTY

-694 REINEKYDLEREEY
+694 RDINEKYDLEREEY

-738 LLRMNELLREE
+738 LLRMNEILREE

-823 RDGLYKITKESG
+823 RDGIYRITKESG

-850 ALSTDL
+850 ALSSDL

-870 IKAQIEAF
+870 IKAQIEDF
-878 NNDMDN
+878 GNDMDN

-891 RWAKNFNSALGDM
+891 RWADDFNNSLGNL

-916 KIFNALGD
+916 NIFNALGD
-924 IIGEMTAKMKDAE
+924 IIGEITAKMDDAG
-937 DSVFDFWGA
+937 DSVLNFWGK
-946 LGKGEDGLKKKLTFV
+946 LDDKGKLSFV

-1010 SGAITKE
+1010 SGVITKE

-1028 ATANKNKELEKK
+1028 TTANKNKELEKK
-1040 KEVLQQKQAKWE
+1040 KEALQQKQAKWE
-1052 KANAISQSVIATA
+1052 KANAISQSIIATA
-1065 LAVSKA
+1065 LAVSRA
-1071 LPNLVLAALVGTLG
+1071 LPNMVLAALVGALG

-1125 DKGTYITP
+1125 DRGAYITP

-1225 KETELRNIS
+1225 KEAELRNIS
-1234 SRI
+1234 NRI

>member
-16 FDELTNLIN
+16 FDELTSLIA

-32 VYSDLTKEL
+32 AYVNLTKDL
-41 AGGLKVKPGDLK
+41 AGGLRVKPGDLK

-67 QLVTTQNKLADI
+67 QLVTTQNKLSDI
-79 QGKYKAVLNDLNKN
+79 QGRYKGILNDLNKN

-113 INKASDALKTA
+113 INKASDALKIA
-124 SEAIKNTSEAQKEN
+124 SEAQKDN
-138 AQTTQRQSQ
+138 AQTTQRQAQ

-183 LSINKTKLDEIRRE
+183 LSANKIRLDEIRRE
-197 LSNLS
+197 LSELS

-208 TISQQEYLRIVSD
+208 IISQQEYLNKVSD

-295 KTIDAQMGNYQRNVG
+295 KAIDAQMGNYQRNVG
-310 NYTSHWNGLNVSVQ
+310 NYTSHWNGLNASVQ
-324 QMARELPSLAVGWN
+324 QVARELPSLAVGWN
-338 TFFLAISNNLPIMAD
+338 AFFLAISNNLPIMAD

-366 ESGQQGVPVWK
+366 ESGQKGVPVWK

-399 YGKDIMDWVA
+399 YGKDIMNWIEN
-409 SLFKAK
+409 LFKAK
-415 DATKELLSAEQEMA
+415 EITGDLIDYENKLLIARQK
-429 LGIKKGMKDVA
+429 GIQDI
-440 NSTVKLDVLYKA
+440 SRETTKLDLLYKT
-452 TQDHTRSLKD
+452 TQDTNKSMKERLAAA
-462 RNAAVDELQKMYPA
+462 NALQKMSPDYLG
-476 YFANLSND
+476 NMKKES
-484 EILAGKAKEAYVQLR
+484 ILAGEAKEAYMQLR
-499 EELVANAIARAQL
+499 KELVASAIARAQL
-512 DRMTDIADKREESL
+512 DEMTKIAAQRYKAWVKERNAYVS
-526 LKRRV
+526 
-531 QYNTYLQAEQKII
+531 YLRSENELSKNNSDLQKTIT
-544 EASAALEDARQK
+544 LN
-556 KAKEGDEVW
+556 
-565 GYLVAKREEELKK
+565 
-578 AEDQAKKEKAAW
+578 AKKQW
-590 EDLIKET
+590 ENAKDSLS
-597 KDYDKVLEGMSKNI
+597 DYDKALKGMSESI
-611 NVGALTNDSNGSNK
+611 DVDALVNDSNDANK
-625 KEAEE
+625 KEAEK

-635 KNIERELTKTRI
+635 KNIESELTKTRI

-655 AEVASVENTY
+655 AEIASVENTY

-694 REINEKYDLEREEY
+694 RDINEKYDLEREEY

-738 LLRMNELLREE
+738 LLRMNEILREE

-823 RDGLYKITKESG
+823 RDGIYRITKESG
-835 EAKLKL
+835 EEKLKL

-850 ALSTDL
+850 ALSSDL

-870 IKAQIEAF
+870 IKAQIGAF
-878 NNDMDN
+878 GDDMDN

-891 RWAKNFNSALGDM
+891 RWADDFNNALGNL

-916 KIFNALGD
+916 NIFNALGD
-924 IIGEMTAKMKDAE
+924 IIGEITAKMDDAG
-937 DSVFDFWGA
+937 DSVLNFWGK
-946 LGKGEDGLKKKLTFV
+946 LDDKGKLSFV

-1010 SGAITKE
+1010 SGVITKE

-1028 ATANKNKELEKK
+1028 TTANKNKELEKK
-1040 KEVLQQKQAKWE
+1040 KEALQQKQAKWE
-1052 KANAISQSVIATA
+1052 KANAISQSIIATA
-1065 LAVSKA
+1065 LAVSRA
-1071 LPNLVLAALVGTLG
+1071 LPNMVLAALVGALG

-1125 DKGTYITP
+1125 DRGAYITP

-1225 KETELRNIS
+1225 KEAELRNIS
-1234 SRI
+1234 NRI

>member
-16 FDELTNLIN
+16 FDELTSLIA

-32 VYSDLTKEL
+32 AYVNLTKDL
-41 AGGLKVKPGDLK
+41 AGGLRVKPGDLK

-67 QLVTTQNKLADI
+67 QLVTTQNKLSDI
-79 QGKYKAVLNDLNKN
+79 QGRYKGILNDLNKN

-124 SEAIKNTSEAQKEN
+124 SETIKNTSEAQKEN

-289 QLKDEL
+289 KLKDEL
-295 KTIDAQMGNYQRNVG
+295 KAIDAQMGNYQRNVG
-310 NYTSHWNGLNVSVQ
+310 NYTSHWNGLNASVQ
-324 QMARELPSLAVGWN
+324 QLARELPSLAVGWN

-484 EILAGKAKEAYVQLR
+484 EILAGKAKGAYVQLR

-694 REINEKYDLEREEY
+694 RDINEKYDLEREEY

-738 LLRMNELLREE
+738 LLRMNEILREE

-823 RDGLYKITKESG
+823 RDGIYRITKESG

-850 ALSTDL
+850 ALSSDL

-870 IKAQIEAF
+870 IKAQIEDF
-878 NNDMDN
+878 GNDMDN

-891 RWAKNFNSALGDM
+891 RWADDFNNSLGNL

-916 KIFNALGD
+916 NIFNALGD
-924 IIGEMTAKMKDAE
+924 IIGEITAKMDDAG
-937 DSVFDFWGA
+937 DSVLNFWGK
-946 LGKGEDGLKKKLTFV
+946 LDDKGKLSFV

-1010 SGAITKE
+1010 SGVITKE

-1028 ATANKNKELEKK
+1028 TTANKNKELEKK
-1040 KEVLQQKQAKWE
+1040 KEALQQKQAKWE
-1052 KANAISQSVIATA
+1052 KANAISQSIIATA
-1065 LAVSKA
+1065 LAVSRA
-1071 LPNLVLAALVGTLG
+1071 LPNMVLAALVGALG

-1125 DKGTYITP
+1125 DRGAYITP

-1225 KETELRNIS
+1225 KEAELRNIS
-1234 SRI
+1234 NRI

>member
-16 FDELTNLIN
+16 FDELANLIA
-25 KFNETKE
+25 KFNETKK
-32 VYSDLTKEL
+32 VYKNLTKDL
-41 AGGLKVKPGDLK
+41 AGGLRVKPGDLK

-67 QLVTTQNKLADI
+67 QLVTTQNKLSDI
-79 QGKYKAVLNDLNKN
+79 QGRYKGILNDLNKN

-113 INKASDALKTA
+113 INKASDALKIA
-124 SEAIKNTSEAQKEN
+124 SEAQKDN
-138 AQTTQRQSQ
+138 AQTTQRQAQ

-171 SYDNKAKELNER
+171 SYDNKAKELNES
-183 LSINKTKLDEIRRE
+183 LSANKIRLDEIRRE
-197 LSNLS
+197 LSKLS

-208 TISQQEYLRIVSD
+208 IISQQEYLNKVSD

-295 KTIDAQMGNYQRNVG
+295 KAIDAQMGNYQRNVG
-310 NYTSHWNGLNVSVQ
+310 NYTSHWNGLNASVQ
-324 QMARELPSLAVGWN
+324 QVARELPSLAVGWN

-366 ESGQQGVPVWK
+366 ESGQKGVPVWK

-399 YGKDIMDWVA
+399 YGKDIMNWIE

-415 DATKELLSAEQEMA
+415 EVTGDLIDYENKLLIARQK
-429 LGIKKGMKDVA
+429 GIQDI
-440 NSTVKLDVLYKA
+440 SRETTKLDLLYKT
-452 TQDHTRSLKD
+452 TQDTNKSMKERLAAA
-462 RNAAVDELQKMYPA
+462 NALQKMSPDYLG
-476 YFANLSND
+476 NMKKES
-484 EILAGKAKEAYVQLR
+484 ILAGEAKEAYMQLR
-499 EELVANAIARAQL
+499 KELVASAIARAQL
-512 DRMTDIADKREESL
+512 DEMTKIAAQRYKAWVKERNAYVS
-526 LKRRV
+526 
-531 QYNTYLQAEQKII
+531 YLRSENELSKNNSDLQKTIT
-544 EASAALEDARQK
+544 LN
-556 KAKEGDEVW
+556 
-565 GYLVAKREEELKK
+565 
-578 AEDQAKKEKAAW
+578 AKKQW
-590 EDLIKET
+590 ENAKDSLS
-597 KDYDKVLEGMSKNI
+597 DYDKALKGMSESI
-611 NVGALTNDSNGSNK
+611 DVDALVNDSNDANK
-625 KEAEE
+625 KEAEK

-635 KNIERELTKTRI
+635 KNIESELTKTRI

-655 AEVASVENTY
+655 AEIASVENTY

-694 REINEKYDLEREEY
+694 RDINEKYDLEREEY

-738 LLRMNELLREE
+738 LLRMNEILREE

-823 RDGLYKITKESG
+823 RDGIYRITKESG

-850 ALSTDL
+850 ALSSDL

-870 IKAQIEAF
+870 IKAQIEDF
-878 NNDMDN
+878 GNDMDN

-891 RWAKNFNSALGDM
+891 RWADDFNNSLGNL

-916 KIFNALGD
+916 NIFNALGD
-924 IIGEMTAKMKDAE
+924 IIGEITAKMDDAG
-937 DSVFDFWGA
+937 DSVLNFWGK
-946 LGKGEDGLKKKLTFV
+946 LDDKGKLSFV

-1010 SGAITKE
+1010 SGVITKE

-1028 ATANKNKELEKK
+1028 TTANKNKELEKK
-1040 KEVLQQKQAKWE
+1040 KEALQQKQAKWE
-1052 KANAISQSVIATA
+1052 KANAISQSIIATA
-1065 LAVSKA
+1065 LAVSRA
-1071 LPNLVLAALVGTLG
+1071 LPNMVLAALVGALG

-1125 DKGTYITP
+1125 DRGAYITP

-1225 KETELRNIS
+1225 KEAELRNIS
-1234 SRI
+1234 NRI

>member
-16 FDELTNLIN
+16 FDELTSLIA

-32 VYSDLTKEL
+32 AYVNLTKDL
-41 AGGLKVKPGDLK
+41 AGGLRVKPGDLK

-67 QLVTTQNKLADI
+67 QLVTTQNKLSDI
-79 QGKYKAVLNDLNKN
+79 QGRYKGILNDLNKN

-113 INKASDALKTA
+113 INKASDALKIA
-124 SEAIKNTSEAQKEN
+124 SEAQKDN
-138 AQTTQRQSQ
+138 AQTTQRQAQ

-183 LSINKTKLDEIRRE
+183 LSANKIRLDEIRRE
-197 LSNLS
+197 LSELS

-208 TISQQEYLRIVSD
+208 IISQQEYLNKVSD

-295 KTIDAQMGNYQRNVG
+295 KAIDAQMGNYQRNVG
-310 NYTSHWNGLNVSVQ
+310 NYTSHWNGLNASVQ
-324 QMARELPSLAVGWN
+324 QVARELPSLAVGWN
-338 TFFLAISNNLPIMAD
+338 NFFLAISDNLPIMAD

-366 ESGQQGVPVWK
+366 ESGQKGVPVWK

-384 NWQTALVVGITLLSV
+384 NWQTALAVGITLLSV
-399 YGKDIMDWVA
+399 YGKDIMNWIEN
-409 SLFKAK
+409 LFKAK
-415 DATKELLSAEQEMA
+415 EVTGDLIDYENKLLIARQK
-429 LGIKKGMKDVA
+429 GIQDI
-440 NSTVKLDVLYKA
+440 SRETTKLDLLYKT
-452 TQDHTRSLKD
+452 TQDTNKSMKERLAAA
-462 RNAAVDELQKMYPA
+462 NALQKMSPDYLG
-476 YFANLSND
+476 NMKKES
-484 EILAGKAKEAYVQLR
+484 ILAGEAKEAYMQLR
-499 EELVANAIARAQL
+499 KELVASAIARAQL
-512 DRMTDIADKREESL
+512 DEMTKIAAQRYKAWVKERNAYVS
-526 LKRRV
+526 
-531 QYNTYLQAEQKII
+531 YLRSENELSKNNSDLQKTIT
-544 EASAALEDARQK
+544 LN
-556 KAKEGDEVW
+556 
-565 GYLVAKREEELKK
+565 
-578 AEDQAKKEKAAW
+578 AKKQW
-590 EDLIKET
+590 ENAKDSLS
-597 KDYDKVLEGMSKNI
+597 DYDKALKGMSESI
-611 NVGALTNDSNGSNK
+611 DVDALVNDSNDANK

-635 KNIERELTKTRI
+635 KNIESELTKTRI

-655 AEVASVENTY
+655 AEIASVENTY

-694 REINEKYDLEREEY
+694 RDINEKYDLEREEY

-738 LLRMNELLREE
+738 LLRMNEILREE

-850 ALSTDL
+850 ALSSDL
-856 PQEKVDEIQRRIDK
+856 PQEKVDEIQRRIDE
-870 IKAQIEAF
+870 IKAQIEDF
-878 NNDMDN
+878 GNDMDN

-891 RWAKNFNSALGDM
+891 RWADDFNNSLGNL

-916 KIFNALGD
+916 NIFNALGD
-924 IIGEMTAKMKDAE
+924 IIGEITAKMDDAG
-937 DSVFDFWGA
+937 DSVLNFWGK
-946 LGKGEDGLKKKLTFV
+946 LDDKGKLSFV

-1010 SGAITKE
+1010 SGVITKE

-1028 ATANKNKELEKK
+1028 TTANKNKELEKK
-1040 KEVLQQKQAKWE
+1040 KEALQQKQAKWE
-1052 KANAISQSVIATA
+1052 KANAISQSIIATA
-1065 LAVSKA
+1065 LAVSRA
-1071 LPNLVLAALVGTLG
+1071 LPNMVLAALVGALG

-1125 DKGTYITP
+1125 DRGAYITP

-1225 KETELRNIS
+1225 KEVELRNIS
-1234 SRI
+1234 NRI

>member
-16 FDELTNLIN
+16 FDELTSLIA

-32 VYSDLTKEL
+32 AYVNLTKDL
-41 AGGLKVKPGDLK
+41 AGGLRVKPGDLK

-67 QLVTTQNKLADI
+67 QLVTTQNKLSDI
-79 QGKYKAVLNDLNKN
+79 QGRYKGILNDLNKN

-113 INKASDALKTA
+113 INKASDALKIA
-124 SEAIKNTSEAQKEN
+124 SEAQKDN
-138 AQTTQRQSQ
+138 AQTTQRQAQ

-183 LSINKTKLDEIRRE
+183 LSANKIRLDEIRRE
-197 LSNLS
+197 LSELS

-208 TISQQEYLRIVSD
+208 IISQQEYLNKVSD

-295 KTIDAQMGNYQRNVG
+295 KAIDAQMGNYQRNVG
-310 NYTSHWNGLNVSVQ
+310 NYTSHWNGLNASVQ
-324 QMARELPSLAVGWN
+324 QVARELPSLAVGWN
-338 TFFLAISNNLPIMAD
+338 AFFLAISNNLPIMAD

-366 ESGQQGVPVWK
+366 ESGQKGVPVWK

-399 YGKDIMDWVA
+399 YGKDIMNWIEN
-409 SLFKAK
+409 LFKAK
-415 DATKELLSAEQEMA
+415 EVTGDLIDYENKLLIARQK
-429 LGIKKGMKDVA
+429 GIQDI
-440 NSTVKLDVLYKA
+440 SRETTKLDLLYKT
-452 TQDHTRSLKD
+452 TQDTNKSMKERLAAA
-462 RNAAVDELQKMYPA
+462 NALQKMSPDYLG
-476 YFANLSND
+476 NMKKES
-484 EILAGKAKEAYVQLR
+484 ILAGEAKEAYMQLR
-499 EELVANAIARAQL
+499 KELVASAIARAQL
-512 DRMTDIADKREESL
+512 DEMTKIAAQRYKAWVKERNAYVS
-526 LKRRV
+526 
-531 QYNTYLQAEQKII
+531 YLRSENELSKNNSDLQKTIT
-544 EASAALEDARQK
+544 LN
-556 KAKEGDEVW
+556 
-565 GYLVAKREEELKK
+565 
-578 AEDQAKKEKAAW
+578 AKKQW
-590 EDLIKET
+590 ENAKDSLS
-597 KDYDKVLEGMSKNI
+597 DYDKALKGMSESI
-611 NVGALTNDSNGSNK
+611 DVDALVNDSNDANK

-635 KNIERELTKTRI
+635 NNIESELTKTRI

-655 AEVASVENTY
+655 AEIASVENTY

-694 REINEKYDLEREEY
+694 RDINEKYDLEREEY

-738 LLRMNELLREE
+738 LLRMNEILREE

-823 RDGLYKITKESG
+823 RDGIYRITKESG

-850 ALSTDL
+850 ALSSDL

-870 IKAQIEAF
+870 IKAQIEDF
-878 NNDMDN
+878 GNDMDN

-891 RWAKNFNSALGDM
+891 RWADDFNNSLGNL

-916 KIFNALGD
+916 NIFNALGD
-924 IIGEMTAKMKDAE
+924 IIGEITAKMHDAG
-937 DSVFDFWGA
+937 DSVLNFWGK
-946 LGKGEDGLKKKLTFV
+946 LDDKGKLSFV

-1010 SGAITKE
+1010 SGVITKE

-1028 ATANKNKELEKK
+1028 TTANKNKELEKK
-1040 KEVLQQKQAKWE
+1040 KEALQQKQAKWE
-1052 KANAISQSVIATA
+1052 KANAISQSIIATA
-1065 LAVSKA
+1065 LAVSRA
-1071 LPNLVLAALVGTLG
+1071 LPNMVLAALVGALG

-1125 DKGTYITP
+1125 DRGAYITP

-1225 KETELRNIS
+1225 KEAELRNIS
-1234 SRI
+1234 NRI

>member
-16 FDELTNLIN
+16 FDELTSLIA

-32 VYSDLTKEL
+32 AYVNLTKDL
-41 AGGLKVKPGDLK
+41 AGGLRVKPGDLK

-67 QLVTTQNKLADI
+67 QLVTTQNKLSDI
-79 QGKYKAVLNDLNKN
+79 QGRYKGILNDLNKN

-113 INKASDALKTA
+113 INKASDALKIA
-124 SEAIKNTSEAQKEN
+124 SEAQKDN
-138 AQTTQRQSQ
+138 AQTTQRQAQ

-183 LSINKTKLDEIRRE
+183 LSANKIRLDEIRRE
-197 LSNLS
+197 LSELS

-208 TISQQEYLRIVSD
+208 IISQQEYLNKVSD

-295 KTIDAQMGNYQRNVG
+295 KAIDAQMGNYQRNVG
-310 NYTSHWNGLNVSVQ
+310 NYTSHWNGLNASVQ
-324 QMARELPSLAVGWN
+324 QVARELPSLAVGWN
-338 TFFLAISNNLPIMAD
+338 AFFLAISNNLPIMAN

-366 ESGQQGVPVWK
+366 ESGQKGVPVWK

-399 YGKDIMDWVA
+399 YGKDIMNWIEN
-409 SLFKAK
+409 LFKAK
-415 DATKELLSAEQEMA
+415 EVTGDLIDYENKLLIARQK
-429 LGIKKGMKDVA
+429 GIQDI
-440 NSTVKLDVLYKA
+440 SRETTKLDLLYKT
-452 TQDHTRSLKD
+452 TQDTNKSMKERLAAA
-462 RNAAVDELQKMYPA
+462 NALQKMSPDYLG
-476 YFANLSND
+476 NMKKES
-484 EILAGKAKEAYVQLR
+484 ILAGEAKEAYMQLR
-499 EELVANAIARAQL
+499 KELVASAIARAQL
-512 DRMTDIADKREESL
+512 DEMTKIAAQRYKAWVKERNAYVS
-526 LKRRV
+526 
-531 QYNTYLQAEQKII
+531 YLRSENELSKNNSDLQKTIT
-544 EASAALEDARQK
+544 LN
-556 KAKEGDEVW
+556 
-565 GYLVAKREEELKK
+565 
-578 AEDQAKKEKAAW
+578 AKKQW
-590 EDLIKET
+590 ENAKDSLS
-597 KDYDKVLEGMSKNI
+597 DYDKALKGMSESI
-611 NVGALTNDSNGSNK
+611 DVDALVNDSNDANK

-635 KNIERELTKTRI
+635 KNIESELTKTRI

-655 AEVASVENTY
+655 AEIASVENTY

-694 REINEKYDLEREEY
+694 RDINEKYDLEREEY

-738 LLRMNELLREE
+738 LLRMNEILREA

-823 RDGLYKITKESG
+823 RDGIYRITKESG

-850 ALSTDL
+850 ALSSDL

-870 IKAQIEAF
+870 IKAQIEDF
-878 NNDMDN
+878 GNDMDN

-891 RWAKNFNSALGDM
+891 RWADDFNNSLGNL

-916 KIFNALGD
+916 NIFNALGD
-924 IIGEMTAKMKDAE
+924 IIGEITAKMDDAG
-937 DSVFDFWGA
+937 DSVLNFWGK
-946 LGKGEDGLKKKLTFV
+946 LDDKGKLSFV

-1010 SGAITKE
+1010 SGVITKE

-1028 ATANKNKELEKK
+1028 TTANKNKELEKK
-1040 KEVLQQKQAKWE
+1040 KEALQQKQAKWE
-1052 KANAISQSVIATA
+1052 KANAISQSIIATA
-1065 LAVSKA
+1065 LAVSRA
-1071 LPNLVLAALVGTLG
+1071 LPNMVLAALVGALG

-1125 DKGTYITP
+1125 DRGAYITP

-1225 KETELRNIS
+1225 KEAELRNIS
-1234 SRI
+1234 NRI

>member
-16 FDELTNLIN
+16 FDELTSLIA

-32 VYSDLTKEL
+32 AYVNLTKDL
-41 AGGLKVKPGDLK
+41 AGGLRVKPGDLK

-67 QLVTTQNKLADI
+67 QLVTTQNKLSDI
-79 QGKYKAVLNDLNKN
+79 QGRYKGILNDLNKN

-113 INKASDALKTA
+113 INKASDALKIA
-124 SEAIKNTSEAQKEN
+124 SEAQKDN
-138 AQTTQRQSQ
+138 AQTTQRQAQ

-183 LSINKTKLDEIRRE
+183 LSANKIRLDEIRRE
-197 LSNLS
+197 LSELS

-208 TISQQEYLRIVSD
+208 IISQQEYLNKVSD

-247 VSTAGSYNEMSAAVV
+247 VSTSGSYNEMSAAVV

-295 KTIDAQMGNYQRNVG
+295 KAIDAQMGNYQRNVG
-310 NYTSHWNGLNVSVQ
+310 NYTSHWNGLNASVQ
-324 QMARELPSLAVGWN
+324 QVARELPSLAVGWN
-338 TFFLAISNNLPIMAD
+338 AFFLAISNNLPIMAD

-366 ESGQQGVPVWK
+366 ESGQKGVPVWK

-399 YGKDIMDWVA
+399 YGKDIMNWIEN
-409 SLFKAK
+409 LFKAK
-415 DATKELLSAEQEMA
+415 EVTGDLIDYENKLLIARQK
-429 LGIKKGMKDVA
+429 GIQDI
-440 NSTVKLDVLYKA
+440 SRETTKLDLLYKT
-452 TQDHTRSLKD
+452 TQDTNKLRKERLAAA
-462 RNAAVDELQKMYPA
+462 NALQKMYPD
-476 YFANLSND
+476 YLGNMKKES
-484 EILAGKAKEAYVQLR
+484 ILAGEAKEAYMQLR
-499 EELVANAIARAQL
+499 KELVASAIARAQL
-512 DRMTDIADKREESL
+512 DEMTKIAAQRYKAWVKERNAYVS
-526 LKRRV
+526 
-531 QYNTYLQAEQKII
+531 YLRSENELSKNNSDLQKTIT
-544 EASAALEDARQK
+544 LN
-556 KAKEGDEVW
+556 
-565 GYLVAKREEELKK
+565 
-578 AEDQAKKEKAAW
+578 AKKQW
-590 EDLIKET
+590 ENAKDSLS
-597 KDYDKVLEGMSKNI
+597 DYDKALKGMSESI
-611 NVGALTNDSNGSNK
+611 DVDALVNDSNDANK

-635 KNIERELTKTRI
+635 KNIESELTKTRI

-655 AEVASVENTY
+655 AEIASVENTY

-694 REINEKYDLEREEY
+694 RDIKEKYDLEREEY

-738 LLRMNELLREE
+738 LLRMNEILREE

-823 RDGLYKITKESG
+823 RDGIYKITKESG

-850 ALSTDL
+850 ALSSDL

-870 IKAQIEAF
+870 IKAQIGAF
-878 NNDMDN
+878 GDDMDN

-891 RWAKNFNSALGDM
+891 RWADDFNNALGNL

-916 KIFNALGD
+916 NIFNALGD
-924 IIGEMTAKMKDAE
+924 IIGEITSKMDDAG
-937 DSVFDFWGA
+937 DSVLNFWGK
-946 LGKGEDGLKKKLTFV
+946 LDDKGKLSFV

-1010 SGAITKE
+1010 SGVITKE

-1028 ATANKNKELEKK
+1028 TTANKNKELEKK
-1040 KEVLQQKQAKWE
+1040 KEALQQKQAKWE
-1052 KANAISQSVIATA
+1052 KANAISQSIIATA
-1065 LAVSKA
+1065 LAVSRA
-1071 LPNLVLAALVGTLG
+1071 LPNMVLAALVGALG

-1125 DKGTYITP
+1125 DRGAYITP

-1225 KETELRNIS
+1225 KEAELRNIS
-1234 SRI
+1234 NRI

>member
-16 FDELTNLIN
+16 FDELTSLIA

-32 VYSDLTKEL
+32 AYVNLTKDL
-41 AGGLKVKPGDLK
+41 AGGLRVKPGDLK

-67 QLVTTQNKLADI
+67 QLVTTQNKLSDI
-79 QGKYKAVLNDLNKN
+79 QGRYKGILNDLNKN

-113 INKASDALKTA
+113 INKASDALKIA
-124 SEAIKNTSEAQKEN
+124 SEAQKDN
-138 AQTTQRQSQ
+138 AQTTQRQAQ

-183 LSINKTKLDEIRRE
+183 LSANKIRLDEIRRE
-197 LSNLS
+197 LSELS

-208 TISQQEYLRIVSD
+208 IISQQEYLNKVSD

-247 VSTAGSYNEMSAAVV
+247 VSTSGSYNEMSAAVV

-295 KTIDAQMGNYQRNVG
+295 KAIDAQMGNYQRNVG
-310 NYTSHWNGLNVSVQ
+310 NYTSHWNGLNASVQ
-324 QMARELPSLAVGWN
+324 QVARELPSLAVGWN
-338 TFFLAISNNLPIMAD
+338 AFFLAISNNLPIMAD

-366 ESGQQGVPVWK
+366 ESGQKGVPVWK

-399 YGKDIMDWVA
+399 YGKDIMNWIEN
-409 SLFKAK
+409 LFKAK
-415 DATKELLSAEQEMA
+415 EVTGDLIDYENKLLIARQK
-429 LGIKKGMKDVA
+429 GIQDI
-440 NSTVKLDVLYKA
+440 SRETTKLDLLYKT
-452 TQDHTRSLKD
+452 TQDTNKLRKERLAAA
-462 RNAAVDELQKMYPA
+462 NALQKMYPD
-476 YFANLSND
+476 YLGNMKKES
-484 EILAGKAKEAYVQLR
+484 ILAGEAKEAYMQLR
-499 EELVANAIARAQL
+499 KELVASVIARAQL
-512 DRMTDIADKREESL
+512 DEMTKIAAQRYKAWVKERNAYVS
-526 LKRRV
+526 
-531 QYNTYLQAEQKII
+531 YLRSENELSKNNSDLQKTIT
-544 EASAALEDARQK
+544 LN
-556 KAKEGDEVW
+556 
-565 GYLVAKREEELKK
+565 
-578 AEDQAKKEKAAW
+578 AKKQW
-590 EDLIKET
+590 ENAKDSLS
-597 KDYDKVLEGMSKNI
+597 DYDKALKGMSESI
-611 NVGALTNDSNGSNK
+611 DVDALVNDSNDANK

-635 KNIERELTKTRI
+635 KNIESELTKTRI

-655 AEVASVENTY
+655 AEIASVENTY

-694 REINEKYDLEREEY
+694 RDINEKYDLEREEY

-738 LLRMNELLREE
+738 LLRMNEILREE

-823 RDGLYKITKESG
+823 RDGIYKITKESG

-850 ALSTDL
+850 ALSSDL

-870 IKAQIEAF
+870 IKAQIGAF
-878 NNDMDN
+878 GDDMDN

-891 RWAKNFNSALGDM
+891 RWADDFNNALGNL

-916 KIFNALGD
+916 NIFNALGD
-924 IIGEMTAKMKDAE
+924 IIGEITSKMDDAG
-937 DSVFDFWGA
+937 DSVLNFWGK
-946 LGKGEDGLKKKLTFV
+946 LDDKGKLSFV

-1010 SGAITKE
+1010 SGVITKE

-1028 ATANKNKELEKK
+1028 TTANKNKELEKK
-1040 KEVLQQKQAKWE
+1040 KEALQQKQAKWE
-1052 KANAISQSVIATA
+1052 KANAISQSIIATA
-1065 LAVSKA
+1065 LAVSRA
-1071 LPNLVLAALVGTLG
+1071 LPNMVLAALVGALG

-1125 DKGTYITP
+1125 DRGAYITP

-1225 KETELRNIS
+1225 KEAELRNIS
-1234 SRI
+1234 NRI

>member
-16 FDELTNLIN
+16 FDELTSLIA

-32 VYSDLTKEL
+32 AYVNLTKDL
-41 AGGLKVKPGDLK
+41 AGGLRVKPGDLK

-67 QLVTTQNKLADI
+67 QLVTTQNKLSDI
-79 QGKYKAVLNDLNKN
+79 QGRYKGILNDLNKN

-113 INKASDALKTA
+113 INKASDALKIA
-124 SEAIKNTSEAQKEN
+124 SEAQKDN
-138 AQTTQRQSQ
+138 AQTTQRQAQ

-171 SYDNKAKELNER
+171 SYDNKAKELNES
-183 LSINKTKLDEIRRE
+183 LSANKIRLDEIRRE
-197 LSNLS
+197 LSKLS

-208 TISQQEYLRIVSD
+208 IISQQEYLNKVSD

-262 QLENRFRNLSEAQRQ
+262 QLENRFRNLSEDQRQ

-295 KTIDAQMGNYQRNVG
+295 KAIDAQMGNYQRNVG
-310 NYTSHWNGLNVSVQ
+310 NYTSHWNGLNASVQ
-324 QMARELPSLAVGWN
+324 QVARELPSLAVGWN

-366 ESGQQGVPVWK
+366 ESGQKGVPVWK

-399 YGKDIMDWVA
+399 YGKDIMNWIE

-415 DATKELLSAEQEMA
+415 EVTGDLIDYENKLLIARQK
-429 LGIKKGMKDVA
+429 GIQDI
-440 NSTVKLDVLYKA
+440 SRETTKLDLLYKT
-452 TQDHTRSLKD
+452 TQDTNKSMKERLAAA
-462 RNAAVDELQKMYPA
+462 NALQKMSPDYLG
-476 YFANLSND
+476 NMKKES
-484 EILAGKAKEAYVQLR
+484 ILAGEAKEAYMQLR
-499 EELVANAIARAQL
+499 KELVASAIARAQL
-512 DRMTDIADKREESL
+512 DEMTKIAAQRYKAWVKERNAYVS
-526 LKRRV
+526 
-531 QYNTYLQAEQKII
+531 YLRSENELSKNNSDLQKTIT
-544 EASAALEDARQK
+544 LN
-556 KAKEGDEVW
+556 
-565 GYLVAKREEELKK
+565 
-578 AEDQAKKEKAAW
+578 AKKQW
-590 EDLIKET
+590 ENAKDSLS
-597 KDYDKVLEGMSKNI
+597 DYDKALKGMSESI
-611 NVGALTNDSNGSNK
+611 DVDALVNDSNDANK
-625 KEAEE
+625 KEAEK

-635 KNIERELTKTRI
+635 KNIESELTKTRI

-655 AEVASVENTY
+655 AEIASVENTY

-694 REINEKYDLEREEY
+694 RDINEKYDLEREEY

-738 LLRMNELLREE
+738 LLRMNEILREE

-823 RDGLYKITKESG
+823 RDGIYRITKESG
-835 EAKLKL
+835 EEKLKL

-850 ALSTDL
+850 ALSSDL

-870 IKAQIEAF
+870 IKAQIEDF
-878 NNDMDN
+878 GNDMDN

-891 RWAKNFNSALGDM
+891 RWADDFNNSLGNL

-916 KIFNALGD
+916 NIFNALGD
-924 IIGEMTAKMKDAE
+924 IIGEITAKMDDAG
-937 DSVFDFWGA
+937 DSVLNFWGK
-946 LGKGEDGLKKKLTFV
+946 LDDKGKLSFV

-1010 SGAITKE
+1010 SGVITKE

-1028 ATANKNKELEKK
+1028 TTANKNKELEKK
-1040 KEVLQQKQAKWE
+1040 KEALQQKQAKWE
-1052 KANAISQSVIATA
+1052 KANAISQSIIATA
-1065 LAVSKA
+1065 LAVSRA
-1071 LPNLVLAALVGTLG
+1071 LPNMVLAALVGALG

-1125 DKGTYITP
+1125 DRGAYITP

-1225 KETELRNIS
+1225 KEAELRNIS
-1234 SRI
+1234 NRI

>member
-16 FDELTNLIN
+16 FDELTSLIA

-32 VYSDLTKEL
+32 AYVNLTKDL
-41 AGGLKVKPGDLK
+41 AGGLRVKPGDLK

-67 QLVTTQNKLADI
+67 QLVTTQNKLSDI
-79 QGKYKAVLNDLNKN
+79 QGRYKGILNDLNKN

-113 INKASDALKTA
+113 INKASDALKIA
-124 SEAIKNTSEAQKEN
+124 SEAQKDN
-138 AQTTQRQSQ
+138 AQTTQRQAQ

-183 LSINKTKLDEIRRE
+183 LSANKIRLDEIRRE
-197 LSNLS
+197 LSELS

-208 TISQQEYLRIVSD
+208 IISQQEYLNKVSD

-247 VSTAGSYNEMSAAVV
+247 VSTSGSYNEMSAAVV

-295 KTIDAQMGNYQRNVG
+295 KAIDAQMGNYQRNVG
-310 NYTSHWNGLNVSVQ
+310 NYTSHWNGLNASVQ
-324 QMARELPSLAVGWN
+324 QVARELPSLAVGWN
-338 TFFLAISNNLPIMAD
+338 AFFLAISNNLPIMAD

-366 ESGQQGVPVWK
+366 ESGQKGVPVWK

-399 YGKDIMDWVA
+399 YGKDIMNWIEN
-409 SLFKAK
+409 LFKAK
-415 DATKELLSAEQEMA
+415 EVTGDLIDYENKLLIARQK
-429 LGIKKGMKDVA
+429 GIQDI
-440 NSTVKLDVLYKA
+440 SRETTKLDLLYKT
-452 TQDHTRSLKD
+452 TQDTNKLRKERLAAA
-462 RNAAVDELQKMYPA
+462 NALQKMYPD
-476 YFANLSND
+476 YLGNMKKES
-484 EILAGKAKEAYVQLR
+484 ILAGEAKEAYMQLR
-499 EELVANAIARAQL
+499 KELVASAIARAQL
-512 DRMTDIADKREESL
+512 DEMTKIAAQRYKAWVKERNAYVS
-526 LKRRV
+526 
-531 QYNTYLQAEQKII
+531 YLRSENELSKNNSDLQKTIT
-544 EASAALEDARQK
+544 LN
-556 KAKEGDEVW
+556 
-565 GYLVAKREEELKK
+565 
-578 AEDQAKKEKAAW
+578 AKKQW
-590 EDLIKET
+590 ENAKDSLS
-597 KDYDKVLEGMSKNI
+597 DYDKALKGMSESI
-611 NVGALTNDSNGSNK
+611 DVDALVNDSNDANK

-635 KNIERELTKTRI
+635 KNIESELTKTRI

-655 AEVASVENTY
+655 AEIASVENTY

-694 REINEKYDLEREEY
+694 RDINEKYDLEREEY

-738 LLRMNELLREE
+738 LLRMNEILREE

-810 KQYKQGE
+810 KQYKQGK

-823 RDGLYKITKESG
+823 RDGIYKITKESG

-850 ALSTDL
+850 ALSSDL

-870 IKAQIEAF
+870 IKAQIGAF
-878 NNDMDN
+878 GDDMDN

-891 RWAKNFNSALGDM
+891 RWADDFNNALGNL

-916 KIFNALGD
+916 NIFNALGD
-924 IIGEMTAKMKDAE
+924 IIGEITSKMDDAG
-937 DSVFDFWGA
+937 DSVLNFWGK
-946 LGKGEDGLKKKLTFV
+946 LDNKGKLSFV

-1010 SGAITKE
+1010 SGVITKE

-1028 ATANKNKELEKK
+1028 TTANKNKELEKK
-1040 KEVLQQKQAKWE
+1040 KEALQQKQAKWE
-1052 KANAISQSVIATA
+1052 KANAISLSIIATA
-1065 LAVSKA
+1065 LAVSRA
-1071 LPNLVLAALVGTLG
+1071 LPNMVLAALVGALG

-1125 DKGTYITP
+1125 DRGAYITP

-1225 KETELRNIS
+1225 KEAELRNIS
-1234 SRI
+1234 NRI

>member
-16 FDELTNLIN
+16 FDELTSLIA

-32 VYSDLTKEL
+32 AYVNLTKDL
-41 AGGLKVKPGDLK
+41 AGGLRVKPGDLK

-67 QLVTTQNKLADI
+67 QLVTTQNKLSDI
-79 QGKYKAVLNDLNKN
+79 QGRYKGILNDLNKN

-113 INKASDALKTA
+113 INKASDALKIA
-124 SEAIKNTSEAQKEN
+124 SEAQKDN
-138 AQTTQRQSQ
+138 AQTTQRQAQ

-183 LSINKTKLDEIRRE
+183 LSANKIRLDEIRRE
-197 LSNLS
+197 LSELS

-208 TISQQEYLRIVSD
+208 IISQQEYLNKVSD

-232 NKQYTSLLNAHSKAM
+232 NKQYTSLLNAHSKVM
-247 VSTAGSYNEMSAAVV
+247 VSTSGSYNEMSAAVV

-295 KTIDAQMGNYQRNVG
+295 KAIDAQMGNYQRNVG
-310 NYTSHWNGLNVSVQ
+310 NYTSHWNGLNASVQ
-324 QMARELPSLAVGWN
+324 QVARELPSLAVGWN
-338 TFFLAISNNLPIMAD
+338 AFFLAISNNLPIMAD

-366 ESGQQGVPVWK
+366 ESGQKGVPVWK

-399 YGKDIMDWVA
+399 YGKDIMNWIEN
-409 SLFKAK
+409 LFKAK
-415 DATKELLSAEQEMA
+415 EVTGDLIDYENKLLIARQK
-429 LGIKKGMKDVA
+429 GIQDI
-440 NSTVKLDVLYKA
+440 SRETTKLDLLYKT
-452 TQDHTRSLKD
+452 TQDTNKLRKERLAAA
-462 RNAAVDELQKMYPA
+462 NALQKMYPD
-476 YFANLSND
+476 YLGNMKKES
-484 EILAGKAKEAYVQLR
+484 ILAGEAKEAYMQLR
-499 EELVANAIARAQL
+499 KELVASAIARAQL
-512 DRMTDIADKREESL
+512 DEMTKIAAQRYKAWVKERNAYVS
-526 LKRRV
+526 
-531 QYNTYLQAEQKII
+531 YLRSENELSKNNSDLQKTIT
-544 EASAALEDARQK
+544 LN
-556 KAKEGDEVW
+556 
-565 GYLVAKREEELKK
+565 
-578 AEDQAKKEKAAW
+578 AKKQW
-590 EDLIKET
+590 ENAKDSLS
-597 KDYDKVLEGMSKNI
+597 DYDKALKGMSESI
-611 NVGALTNDSNGSNK
+611 DVDALVNDSNDANK

-635 KNIERELTKTRI
+635 KNIESELTKTRI

-655 AEVASVENTY
+655 AEIASVENTY

-694 REINEKYDLEREEY
+694 RDINEKYDLEREEY

-738 LLRMNELLREE
+738 LLRMNEILREE

-823 RDGLYKITKESG
+823 RDGIYKITKESG

-850 ALSTDL
+850 ALSSDL

-870 IKAQIEAF
+870 IKAQIGAF
-878 NNDMDN
+878 GDDMDN

-891 RWAKNFNSALGDM
+891 RWADDFNNALGNL

-916 KIFNALGD
+916 NIFNALGD
-924 IIGEMTAKMKDAE
+924 IIGEITSKMDDAG
-937 DSVFDFWGA
+937 DSVLNFWGK
-946 LGKGEDGLKKKLTFV
+946 LDDKGKLSFV

-1010 SGAITKE
+1010 SGVITKE

-1028 ATANKNKELEKK
+1028 TTANKNKELEKK
-1040 KEVLQQKQAKWE
+1040 KEALQQKQAKWE
-1052 KANAISQSVIATA
+1052 KANAISQSIIATA
-1065 LAVSKA
+1065 LAVSRA
-1071 LPNLVLAALVGTLG
+1071 LPNMVLAALVGALG

-1125 DKGTYITP
+1125 DRGAYITP

-1225 KETELRNIS
+1225 KEAELRNIS
-1234 SRI
+1234 NRI

>member
-16 FDELTNLIN
+16 FDELTSLIA

-32 VYSDLTKEL
+32 AYVNLTKDL
-41 AGGLKVKPGDLK
+41 AGGLRVKPGDLK

-67 QLVTTQNKLADI
+67 QLVTTQNKLSDI
-79 QGKYKAVLNDLNKN
+79 QGRYKGILNDLNKN

-100 SSLSGKFDSLTSA
+100 SSLSGKFDSLISA
-113 INKASDALKTA
+113 INKASDALKIA
-124 SEAIKNTSEAQKEN
+124 SEAQKDN
-138 AQTTQRQSQ
+138 AQTTQRQAQ

-183 LSINKTKLDEIRRE
+183 LSANKIRLDEIRRE
-197 LSNLS
+197 LSELS

-208 TISQQEYLRIVSD
+208 IISQQEYLNKVSD

-232 NKQYTSLLNAHSKAM
+232 NKQYTPLLNAHSKAT
-247 VSTAGSYNEMSAAVV
+247 VSAAGSYNEMSAAVV

-295 KTIDAQMGNYQRNVG
+295 KAIDAQMGNYQRNVG
-310 NYTSHWNGLNVSVQ
+310 NYTSHWNGLNASVQ
-324 QMARELPSLAVGWN
+324 QVARELPSLAVGWN

-366 ESGQQGVPVWK
+366 ESGQKGVPVWK

-399 YGKDIMDWVA
+399 YGKDIMNWIEN
-409 SLFKAK
+409 LFKAK
-415 DATKELLSAEQEMA
+415 EVTGDLIDYENKLLIARQK
-429 LGIKKGMKDVA
+429 GIQDI
-440 NSTVKLDVLYKA
+440 SRETTKLDLLYKT
-452 TQDHTRSLKD
+452 TQDTNKLRKERLAAA
-462 RNAAVDELQKMYPA
+462 NALQKMYPD
-476 YFANLSND
+476 YLGNMKKES
-484 EILAGKAKEAYVQLR
+484 ILAGEAKEAYMQLR
-499 EELVANAIARAQL
+499 KELVASAIARAQL
-512 DRMTDIADKREESL
+512 DEMTKIAAQRYKAWVKERNAYVS
-526 LKRRV
+526 
-531 QYNTYLQAEQKII
+531 YLRSENELSKNNSDLQKTIT
-544 EASAALEDARQK
+544 LN
-556 KAKEGDEVW
+556 
-565 GYLVAKREEELKK
+565 
-578 AEDQAKKEKAAW
+578 AKKQW
-590 EDLIKET
+590 ENAKDSLS
-597 KDYDKVLEGMSKNI
+597 DYDKALKGMSESI
-611 NVGALTNDSNGSNK
+611 DVDALVNDSNGANK

-635 KNIERELTKTRI
+635 KNIESELTKTRI

-655 AEVASVENTY
+655 AEIASVENTY

-694 REINEKYDLEREEY
+694 RDINEKYDLEREEY

-738 LLRMNELLREE
+738 LLRMNEILREE

-850 ALSTDL
+850 ALSSDL

-870 IKAQIEAF
+870 IKAQIGAF
-878 NNDMDN
+878 GDDMDN

-891 RWAKNFNSALGDM
+891 RWADDFNNALGNL

-916 KIFNALGD
+916 NIFNALGD
-924 IIGEMTAKMKDAE
+924 IIGEITSKMDDAG
-937 DSVFDFWGA
+937 DSVLNFWGK
-946 LGKGEDGLKKKLTFV
+946 LDDKGKLSFV

-1010 SGAITKE
+1010 SGVITKE

-1028 ATANKNKELEKK
+1028 TTANKNKELEKK
-1040 KEVLQQKQAKWE
+1040 KEALQQKQAKWE
-1052 KANAISQSVIATA
+1052 KANAISQSIIATA
-1065 LAVSKA
+1065 LAVSRA
-1071 LPNLVLAALVGTLG
+1071 LPNMVLAALVGALG

-1125 DKGTYITP
+1125 DRGAYITP

-1225 KETELRNIS
+1225 KEAELRNIS
-1234 SRI
+1234 NRI

>member
-16 FDELTNLIN
+16 FDELTSLIA

-32 VYSDLTKEL
+32 AYVNLTKDL
-41 AGGLKVKPGDLK
+41 AGGLRVKPGDLK

-67 QLVTTQNKLADI
+67 QLVTTQNKLSDI
-79 QGKYKAVLNDLNKN
+79 QGRYKGILNDLNKN

-100 SSLSGKFDSLTSA
+100 SSLSEKFDSLTSA
-113 INKASDALKTA
+113 INKASDALKIA
-124 SEAIKNTSEAQKEN
+124 SEAQKDN
-138 AQTTQRQSQ
+138 AQTTQRQAQ
-147 AMQSASSSISLTSSA
+147 AMQSASLSISLTSSA
-162 YAEILNTVT
+162 YAEIINTVT

-183 LSINKTKLDEIRRE
+183 LSANKIRLDEIRRE
-197 LSNLS
+197 LSGLS

-208 TISQQEYLRIVSD
+208 IISQQEYLNKVSD

-262 QLENRFRNLSEAQRQ
+262 QLENRFRNLPEAQRQ

-295 KTIDAQMGNYQRNVG
+295 KAIDAQMGNYQRNVG
-310 NYTSHWNGLNVSVQ
+310 NYTSHWNGLDASVQ
-324 QMARELPSLAVGWN
+324 QVARELPSLAVGWN
-338 TFFLAISNNLPIMAD
+338 AFFLAISNNLPIMAD

-366 ESGQQGVPVWK
+366 ESGQKGVPVWK

-399 YGKDIMDWVA
+399 YGKDIMNWIEN
-409 SLFKAK
+409 LFKAK
-415 DATKELLSAEQEMA
+415 EVTGDLIDYENKLLIARQK
-429 LGIKKGMKDVA
+429 GIQDI
-440 NSTVKLDVLYKA
+440 SRETTKLDLLYKT
-452 TQDHTRSLKD
+452 TQDTNKSMKERLAAA
-462 RNAAVDELQKMYPA
+462 NALQKMSPDYLG
-476 YFANLSND
+476 NMKKES
-484 EILAGKAKEAYVQLR
+484 ILAGEAKEAYMQLR
-499 EELVANAIARAQL
+499 KELVASAIARAQL
-512 DRMTDIADKREESL
+512 DEMTKIAAQRYKAWVKERNAYVS
-526 LKRRV
+526 
-531 QYNTYLQAEQKII
+531 YLRSENELSKNNSDLQKTIT
-544 EASAALEDARQK
+544 LN
-556 KAKEGDEVW
+556 
-565 GYLVAKREEELKK
+565 
-578 AEDQAKKEKAAW
+578 AKKQW
-590 EDLIKET
+590 ENAKDSLS
-597 KDYDKVLEGMSKNI
+597 DYDKALKGMSESI
-611 NVGALTNDSNGSNK
+611 DVDALVNDSNDANK
-625 KEAEE
+625 KEAEK

-635 KNIERELTKTRI
+635 KNIESELTKTRI

-655 AEVASVENTY
+655 AEIASVENTY

-694 REINEKYDLEREEY
+694 RDINEKYDLEREEY

-738 LLRMNELLREE
+738 LLRMNEILREE

-823 RDGLYKITKESG
+823 RDGIYRITKESG

-850 ALSTDL
+850 ALSSDL

-870 IKAQIEAF
+870 IKAQIEDLG
-878 NNDMDN
+878 NDMDN

-891 RWAKNFNSALGDM
+891 RWADDFNNSLGNL

-916 KIFNALGD
+916 NIFNALGD
-924 IIGEMTAKMKDAE
+924 IIGEITAKMDDAG
-937 DSVFDFWGA
+937 DSVLNFWGK
-946 LGKGEDGLKKKLTFV
+946 LDDKGKLSFV

-966 KIQDGITSIM
+966 KIQNGITSIM

-1010 SGAITKE
+1010 SGVITKE

-1028 ATANKNKELEKK
+1028 TTANKNKELEKK
-1040 KEVLQQKQAKWE
+1040 KEALQQKQAKWE
-1052 KANAISQSVIATA
+1052 KANAISQSIIATA
-1065 LAVSKA
+1065 LAVSRA
-1071 LPNLVLAALVGTLG
+1071 LPNMVLAALVGALG

-1125 DKGTYITP
+1125 DRGAYITP

-1225 KETELRNIS
+1225 KEAELRNIS
-1234 SRI
+1234 NRI

>member
-16 FDELTNLIN
+16 FDELTSLIA

-32 VYSDLTKEL
+32 AYVNLTKDL
-41 AGGLKVKPGDLK
+41 AGGLRVKPGDLK

-67 QLVTTQNKLADI
+67 QLVTTQNKLSDI
-79 QGKYKAVLNDLNKN
+79 QGRYKGILNDLNKN

-113 INKASDALKTA
+113 INKASDALKIA
-124 SEAIKNTSEAQKEN
+124 SEAQKDN
-138 AQTTQRQSQ
+138 AQTTQRQAQ

-171 SYDNKAKELNER
+171 SYDNKAKELNES
-183 LSINKTKLDEIRRE
+183 LSANKIRLDEIRRE
-197 LSNLS
+197 LSKLS

-208 TISQQEYLRIVSD
+208 IISQQEYLNKVSD

-262 QLENRFRNLSEAQRQ
+262 QLENRFRNLSEYQRQ

-295 KTIDAQMGNYQRNVG
+295 KAIDAQMGNYQRNVG
-310 NYTSHWNGLNVSVQ
+310 NYTSHWNGLNASVQ
-324 QMARELPSLAVGWN
+324 QVARELPSLAVGWN

-366 ESGQQGVPVWK
+366 ESGQKGVPVWK

-399 YGKDIMDWVA
+399 YGKDIMNWIE

-415 DATKELLSAEQEMA
+415 EVTGDLIDYENKLLIARQK
-429 LGIKKGMKDVA
+429 GIQDI
-440 NSTVKLDVLYKA
+440 SRETTKLDLLYKT
-452 TQDHTRSLKD
+452 TQDTNKSMKERLAAA
-462 RNAAVDELQKMYPA
+462 NALQKMSPDYLG
-476 YFANLSND
+476 NMKKES
-484 EILAGKAKEAYVQLR
+484 ILAGEAKEAYMQLR
-499 EELVANAIARAQL
+499 KELVASAIARAQL
-512 DRMTDIADKREESL
+512 DEMTKIAAQRYKAWVKERNAYVS
-526 LKRRV
+526 
-531 QYNTYLQAEQKII
+531 YLRSENELSKNNSDLQKTIT
-544 EASAALEDARQK
+544 LN
-556 KAKEGDEVW
+556 
-565 GYLVAKREEELKK
+565 
-578 AEDQAKKEKAAW
+578 AKKQW
-590 EDLIKET
+590 ENAKDSLS
-597 KDYDKVLEGMSKNI
+597 DYDKALKGMSESI
-611 NVGALTNDSNGSNK
+611 DVDALVNDSNDANK
-625 KEAEE
+625 KEAEK

-635 KNIERELTKTRI
+635 KNIESELTKTRI

-655 AEVASVENTY
+655 AEIASVENTY

-694 REINEKYDLEREEY
+694 RDINEKYDLEREEY

-738 LLRMNELLREE
+738 LLRMNEILREE

-810 KQYKQGE
+810 KQYKRGE

-823 RDGLYKITKESG
+823 RDGIYRITKESG

-850 ALSTDL
+850 ALSSDL

-870 IKAQIEAF
+870 IKAQIEDF
-878 NNDMDN
+878 GNDMDN

-891 RWAKNFNSALGDM
+891 RWADDFNNSLGNL

-916 KIFNALGD
+916 NIFNALGD
-924 IIGEMTAKMKDAE
+924 IIGEITAKMDDAG
-937 DSVFDFWGA
+937 DSVLNFWGK
-946 LGKGEDGLKKKLTFV
+946 LDDKGKLSFV

-1010 SGAITKE
+1010 SGVITKE

-1028 ATANKNKELEKK
+1028 TTANKNKELEKK
-1040 KEVLQQKQAKWE
+1040 KEALQQKQAKWE
-1052 KANAISQSVIATA
+1052 KANAISQSIIATA
-1065 LAVSKA
+1065 LAVSRA
-1071 LPNLVLAALVGTLG
+1071 LPNMVLAALVGALG

-1125 DKGTYITP
+1125 DRGAYITP

-1225 KETELRNIS
+1225 KEAELRNIS
-1234 SRI
+1234 NRI